1 MLIKES
7 RTYKLA
13 KAALLAVLIALT
25 PVTGDLKAQARPL
38 PTAQKP
44 QEDPLSLLYKDAIK
58 NLEEKK
64 YREALALFEDLD
76 AKAVDVEPKLKAV
89 VSFQKSLCHFFIKD
103 WPRAETELTAF
114 LDKFPKGTEDFL
126 SDTDN
131 RRGTAELLLIEAYS
145 KQGKWELALARLEKI
160 RTNSL
165 ARPEERVSAFTLS
178 AQIIVDRAKSS
189 PEDVKKA
196 AYAQALTLLK
206 QATADGINTPERREA
221 AYKLVDMY
229 TKLGL
234 TKEATQLKNEID
246 AKSSGSPVEVVR
258 SNFQRLEI
266 GDARFSAAETA
277 ADENFRAD
285 FYRQALT
292 NYQGTLRRANLSSSF
307 GRAIEAKQTEVD
319 TLTKNFPKPNPEQ
332 AANLEKTKQEVAQFK
347 KIQEEFNANKDY
359 DAFISYRIGL
369 CLLELKRPWEAH
381 IAFLDIFENS
391 PGFSRI
397 SGAYYYHILALRR
410 IGRDNEAQA
419 KCKEFISKFP
429 KDEQVSAI
437 ALILGDI
444 SQEREEFPEAI
455 AHYKW
460 VQANVKT
467 LTPEVIEEIDFR
479 IAACLFSQV
488 DWAPAQ
494 KAFEEFLKKH
504 ERSPV
509 RQQVLYMNALC
520 SFFQGKY
527 KETKVDFDKYEQ
539 EYPKGQ
545 FIPDVRYRQ
554 AIVKF
559 GTSPRDIPGTIK
571 ICEDWLKDYA
581 KDNTDEVMS
590 QVPEVYTLIGD
601 ANIALADEI
610 DKKVKDADTDV
621 RINAKN
627 PDKAKFVEIKTKLEK
642 EKEAVTNKA
651 IDAYE
656 AAAKN
661 ARTNPQALEFVLGEL
676 RKLLPG
682 RGEHKRMR
690 DLFREIFDWNHNDPK
705 AMTYLYEVI
714 RSTERMGDMP
724 EFAAES
730 EKVRKNFSAQLA
742 DARKVVDTLERKP
755 GITQPEIDVA
765 KASVRKLSAELEAE
779 LAKVEVKRQTSIAD
793 QKKRALKILSDAV
806 SESINDRTQE
816 GTEKLIVFLA
826 EKIARKVKRVKPGA
840 KPEPGAYTS
849 EDAEKELVKL
859 LRLEDHRNSLVAQ
872 ARGFFALGQLAVFTR
887 EPEKTAANYAKIAA
901 NYKAEELNPTILGL
915 VGDSLLAK
923 GDNKKAADYFG
934 YILEHSRS
942 SEYADYGFAGLA
954 EIAFANKKYAE
965 ALSLCNEAID
975 NNILM
980 SKELDLRFTRARALT
995 ELLKLEEAFQAF
1007 DEIIRTK
1014 EWRGEKTAASLYMLG
1029 LIHERN
1035 AIQMAQG
1042 KPSLIKKPKDA
1053 TDLANVP
1060 KELTGTSP
1068 TSGAAP
1074 LTVIFASSGA
1084 TPEKKG
1090 KVTYLW
1096 DFGDK
1101 LPTSTEPTPTHTY
1114 ATAGEFTATLT
1125 VKLDNNVESKS
1136 TVTINALVN
1145 NEPENAKDGYARSI
1159 AYYRRCHM
1167 TWKKYEVWAAK
1178 AYFSNAK
1185 ILATELGQKDA
1196 AKVLLKEMLEKD
1208 RIKDTREAQE
1218 AKSFL
1223 LGL

>member
-1 MLIKES
+1 MLTKES

-25 PVTGDLKAQARPL
+25 PVTGDLRAQTKKPL
-38 PTAQKP
+38 PAAEKK
-44 QEDPLSLLYKDAIK
+44 EDPLSILYKDAVRTF
-58 NLEEKK
+58 EEKK
-64 YREALALFEDLD
+64 YREALALFEELD
-76 AKAVDVEPKLKAV
+76 TKAVDVEPKLKAV

-103 WPRAETELTAF
+103 WPRAEAELSSF
-114 LDKFPKGTEDFL
+114 LDKYPKGTEDFL
-126 SDTDN
+126 SDSDN
-131 RRGTAELLLIEAYS
+131 RRGTAELLLIEAFS

-160 RTNSL
+160 RTNTL
-165 ARPEERVSAFTLS
+165 ARPEERVNAFTLS
-178 AQIIVDRAKSS
+178 AQIVVDRAKNS

-196 AYAQALTLLK
+196 AFAQGIALLK
-206 QATADGINTPERREA
+206 QATADGIGTPERREA
-221 AYKLVDMY
+221 AYKLVELY

-246 AKSSGSPVEVVR
+246 AKSNGSPVEVVR

-266 GDARFSAAETA
+266 GDARFGAAESA

-307 GRAIEAKQTEVD
+307 GRAIEAKQNEVE
-319 TLTKNFPKPNPEQ
+319 TLTKTYPKPNPEQ
-332 AANLEKTKQEVAQFK
+332 AANIEKTKQEVAQFK
-347 KIQEEFNANKDY
+347 KIQDEFNANKDY

-381 IAFLDIFENS
+381 VAFLDIFENS

-397 SGAYYYHILALRR
+397 SGAYYYHIVALRR
-410 IGRDNEAQA
+410 IGRNNEAQA

-429 KDEQVSAI
+429 KDDQVSSI

-444 SQEREEFPEAI
+444 SQEREEYPEAI
-455 AHYKW
+455 EHYKW
-460 VQANVKT
+460 VKANVKT
-467 LTPEVIEEIDFR
+467 LTPEVEEEIDFR

-509 RQQVLYMNALC
+509 RQQVLYMSALC

-527 KETKVDFDKYEQ
+527 KETKADFDKYEQ

-571 ICEDWLKDYA
+571 LCEDWLKDYT
-581 KDNTDEVMS
+581 KNNTDEVIAQM
-590 QVPEVYTLIGD
+590 PEVYTLIGD
-601 ANIALADEI
+601 ANIALADEL
-610 DKKVKDADTDV
+610 DKKVKAADIDV
-621 RINAKN
+621 RLNAKT
-627 PDKAKFVEIKTKLEK
+627 PDRAKFVDIKTKFEK

-656 AAAKN
+656 AAAKS

-690 DLFREIFDWNHNDPK
+690 DLFKEIFDWNHNDPK

-724 EFAAES
+724 EFAAEA

-742 DARKVVDTLERKP
+742 AARKKVDELERRDKV
-755 GITQPEIDVA
+755 TKEEVDAA
-765 KASVRKLSAELEAE
+765 KAGVKKLSAELEAE
-779 LAKVEVKRQTSIAD
+779 LAKVEAKRQVSIAD

-826 EKIARKVKRVKPGA
+826 EKLSRKIKRVKPGT

-849 EDAEKELVKL
+849 AEAEKELVKL
-859 LRLEDHRNSLVAQ
+859 LRLEEHRDSLVAQ
-872 ARGFFALGQLAVFTR
+872 ARGFFALGQLAVYTR
-887 EPEKTAANYAKIAA
+887 EPEKTAANFAKIAA
-901 NYKAEELNPTILGL
+901 NYKAEELNPTILAM

-923 GDNKKAADYFG
+923 GDHKKAADYFG

-954 EIAFANKKYAE
+954 EIAFANKKYAD

-980 SKELDLRFTRARALT
+980 SKELDLRFTRARSLA
-995 ELLKLEEAFQAF
+995 ELSKFADAKKEFEEIAK
-1007 DEIIRTK
+1007 TK
-1014 EWRGEKTAASLYMLG
+1014 EWRGEKTAASLYWLG
-1029 LIHERN
+1029 LMAER
-1035 AIQMAQG
+1035 Q
-1042 KPSLIKKPKDA
+1042 A
-1053 TDLANVP
+1053 TD
-1060 KELTGTSP
+1060 
-1068 TSGAAP
+1068 
-1074 LTVIFASSGA
+1074 
-1084 TPEKKG
+1084 EKG
-1090 KVTYLW
+1090 Y
-1096 DFGDK
+1096 
-1101 LPTSTEPTPTHTY
+1101 
-1114 ATAGEFTATLT
+1114 
-1125 VKLDNNVESKS
+1125 
-1136 TVTINALVN
+1136 
-1145 NEPENAKDGYARSI
+1145 NEAI
-1159 AYYRRCHM
+1159 AYYRRCYM

-1178 AYFSNAK
+1178 SYFASAK
-1185 ILATELGQKDA
+1185 LFATKLNQKDA
-1196 AKVLLKEMLEKD
+1196 AKTLLKEMLEKD
-1208 RIKDTREAQE
+1208 RIKDTREAEE
-1218 AKSFL
+1218 AKAFL

>member
-1 MLIKES
+1 MLTKES

-25 PVTGDLKAQARPL
+25 PVTGELYAQTKKPL
-38 PTAQKP
+38 PTAEKK
-44 QEDPLSLLYKDAIK
+44 EDPLSVLYKEAVK
-58 NLEEKK
+58 TFEEKK
-64 YREALALFEDLD
+64 YKEALVIFEDLD

-103 WPRAETELTAF
+103 WPRAEAELTSF
-114 LDKFPKGTEDFL
+114 LEKYPKGTEDFL
-126 SDTDN
+126 SDSDN
-131 RRGTAELLLIEAYS
+131 RRGTAELLLIEAFS
-145 KQGKWELALARLEKI
+145 KQGKWDLALARLEKI
-160 RTNSL
+160 RTNAL
-165 ARPEERVSAFTLS
+165 TRLEERVNAYTLS
-178 AQIIVDRAKSS
+178 AQIIVERSKNGQ
-189 PEDVKKA
+189 EDAKKA
-196 AYAQALTLLK
+196 AYAQAISLLK
-206 QATADGINTPERREA
+206 QATADGIGTPERREA
-221 AYKLVDMY
+221 AYKLVEMY

-246 AKSSGSPVEVVR
+246 AKSNGSPVEVVR

-266 GDARFSAAETA
+266 GDARFGAAESA

-319 TLTKNFPKPNPEQ
+319 TLTKNFAKPSPEQ
-332 AANLEKTKQEVAQFK
+332 AANIEKTKQEVAQFK

-381 IAFLDIFENS
+381 VAFLDIFENS

-410 IGRDNEAQA
+410 IGRNNEAQA

-429 KDEQVSAI
+429 KDDQVSSI

-444 SQEREEFPEAI
+444 SQEREEYPEAI
-455 AHYKW
+455 EHYKW
-460 VQANVKT
+460 VKANVKN
-467 LTPEVIEEIDFR
+467 LTPEVEEEIDFR

-509 RQQVLYMNALC
+509 RQQVLYMSALC

-527 KETKVDFDKYEQ
+527 KETKADFDKYEQ

-559 GTSPRDIPGTIK
+559 GTAPRDVAGTIK
-571 ICEDWLKDYA
+571 LCEDWLKDYS
-581 KDNTDEVMS
+581 KTNTDEVIAQM
-590 QVPEVYTLIGD
+590 PEVYTLIGD
-601 ANIALADEI
+601 ANIALADEV
-610 DKKVKDADTDV
+610 DKKVKAADLEV
-621 RINAKN
+621 RANAKST
-627 PDKAKFVEIKTKLEK
+627 DKAKYVDIRTKLEK
-642 EKEAVTNKA
+642 EKEAITNKA

-656 AAAKN
+656 AAAKS

-690 DLFREIFDWNHNDPK
+690 DLFKEIFDWNHNDPK

-730 EKVRKNFSAQLA
+730 EKVRKDFSAQLA
-742 DARKVVDTLERKP
+742 AARKKVDEIERRDKVVKEEVDA
-755 GITQPEIDVA
+755 A
-765 KASVRKLSAELEAE
+765 KAAVKKLSADLEAE
-779 LAKVEVKRQTSIAD
+779 LAKVDAKRQASIAD

-826 EKIARKVKRVKPGA
+826 EKLARKIKRVKPGT

-849 EDAEKELVKL
+849 SEAEKELVKL
-859 LRLEDHRNSLVAQ
+859 LRLEEHRESLVAQ

-887 EPEKTAANYAKIAA
+887 EPEKTAANFGKIAA
-901 NYKAEELNPTILGL
+901 NYKAEELNPTILAM
-915 VGDSLLAK
+915 VGDSLLSK
-923 GDNKKAADYFG
+923 GDHKKAADYFG

-954 EIAFANKKYAE
+954 EIAFSDKKYAD

-980 SKELDLRFTRARALT
+980 SKELDLRFTRARALA
-995 ELLKLEEAFQAF
+995 ELAKYADAKKEFEEIAK
-1007 DEIIRTK
+1007 TK
-1014 EWRGEKTAASLYMLG
+1014 EWRGEKTAASLYWLG
-1029 LIHERN
+1029 LMAER
-1035 AIQMAQG
+1035 Q
-1042 KPSLIKKPKDA
+1042 A
-1053 TDLANVP
+1053 TDD
-1060 KELTGTSP
+1060 
-1068 TSGAAP
+1068 
-1074 LTVIFASSGA
+1074 
-1084 TPEKKG
+1084 KG
-1090 KVTYLW
+1090 Y
-1096 DFGDK
+1096 
-1101 LPTSTEPTPTHTY
+1101 
-1114 ATAGEFTATLT
+1114 
-1125 VKLDNNVESKS
+1125 
-1136 TVTINALVN
+1136 
-1145 NEPENAKDGYARSI
+1145 NEAI
-1159 AYYRRCHM
+1159 AYYRRCYM
-1167 TWKKYEVWAAK
+1167 TWKKYEVWAARS
-1178 AYFSNAK
+1178 YFASAK
-1185 ILATELGQKDA
+1185 LFANKLNQKDA
-1196 AKVLLKEMLEKD
+1196 AKVLLKEMLEKE

-1218 AKSFL
+1218 AKAFL

>member
-1 MLIKES
+1 MLTKES

-25 PVTGDLKAQARPL
+25 PVTGDLRAQTKKPL
-38 PTAQKP
+38 PAAEKK
-44 QEDPLSLLYKDAIK
+44 EDPLSILYKDAVK
-58 NLEEKK
+58 TFEEKK
-64 YREALALFEDLD
+64 YREALALFEELD
-76 AKAVDVEPKLKAV
+76 TKAVDVEPKLKAV

-103 WPRAETELTAF
+103 WPRAEAELTSF
-114 LDKFPKGTEDFL
+114 LEKYPKGTEDFL
-126 SDTDN
+126 SDSDN
-131 RRGTAELLLIEAYS
+131 RRGTAELLLIEAFS

-160 RTNSL
+160 RTNTL
-165 ARPEERVSAFTLS
+165 ARPEERVNAFTLS
-178 AQIIVDRAKSS
+178 AQIVVDRAKNGQ
-189 PEDVKKA
+189 EDAKKA
-196 AYAQALTLLK
+196 AYAQAIALLK
-206 QATADGINTPERREA
+206 QATADGISTPERREA
-221 AYKLVDMY
+221 AYKLVEMY

-246 AKSSGSPVEVVR
+246 AKSNGSPVEVVR

-266 GDARFSAAETA
+266 GDARFAAAESA

-307 GRAIEAKQTEVD
+307 GRAIEAKQNEVE
-319 TLTKNFPKPNPEQ
+319 TLTKTYPKPNPEQ
-332 AANLEKTKQEVAQFK
+332 AANIEKAKQEVAQFK
-347 KIQEEFNANKDY
+347 KIQDEFNANKDY

-381 IAFLDIFENS
+381 VAFLDIFENS

-410 IGRDNEAQA
+410 IGRNNEAQA

-429 KDEQVSAI
+429 KDDQVSAI

-444 SQEREEFPEAI
+444 SQEREEYPEAI
-455 AHYKW
+455 EHYKW
-460 VQANVKT
+460 VKANVKT
-467 LTPEVIEEIDFR
+467 LTPEVEEEIDFR

-509 RQQVLYMNALC
+509 RQQVLYMSALC

-527 KETKVDFDKYEQ
+527 KETKADFDRYEQ

-559 GTSPRDIPGTIK
+559 GTAPRDIAGTIK
-571 ICEDWLKDYA
+571 LCEDWLKDYS
-581 KDNTDEVMS
+581 KNNTDEVIAQM
-590 QVPEVYTLIGD
+590 PEVYTLIGD

-610 DKKVKDADTDV
+610 DKKVKAADLDV
-621 RINAKN
+621 RANAKSA
-627 PDKAKFVEIKTKLEK
+627 DKAKYVDIRTKLEK

-656 AAAKN
+656 AAAKS

-690 DLFREIFDWNHNDPK
+690 DLFKEIFDWNHNDPK

-730 EKVRKNFSAQLA
+730 EKIRKHFSARLA
-742 DARKVVDTLERKP
+742 AARKLVDETERRDKV
-755 GITQPEIDVA
+755 TKEEIDAA
-765 KASVRKLSAELEAE
+765 KAGVKKLSAELEAE
-779 LAKVEVKRQTSIAD
+779 LAKVEAKRQASIAD

-826 EKIARKVKRVKPGA
+826 EKLARKIKRVKPGA

-849 EDAEKELVKL
+849 AEAEKELVKL
-859 LRLEDHRNSLVAQ
+859 LRLEEHRDSLVAQ

-887 EPEKTAANYAKIAA
+887 EPEKTAANFAKIAA
-901 NYKAEELNPTILGL
+901 NYKAEELNPTILAM

-923 GDNKKAADYFG
+923 GDQKKAADYFG

-942 SEYADYGFAGLA
+942 SEYADYGFAGMA
-954 EIAFANKKYAE
+954 EIAFANKKFAD

-980 SKELDLRFTRARALT
+980 SKELDLRFTRARALA
-995 ELLKLEEAFQAF
+995 ELAKYADAKKEFEEIAK
-1007 DEIIRTK
+1007 TK
-1014 EWRGEKTAASLYMLG
+1014 EWRGEKTAASLYWLG
-1029 LIHERN
+1029 LMAER
-1035 AIQMAQG
+1035 Q
-1042 KPSLIKKPKDA
+1042 A
-1053 TDLANVP
+1053 TDD
-1060 KELTGTSP
+1060 
-1068 TSGAAP
+1068 
-1074 LTVIFASSGA
+1074 
-1084 TPEKKG
+1084 KG
-1090 KVTYLW
+1090 Y
-1096 DFGDK
+1096 
-1101 LPTSTEPTPTHTY
+1101 
-1114 ATAGEFTATLT
+1114 
-1125 VKLDNNVESKS
+1125 
-1136 TVTINALVN
+1136 
-1145 NEPENAKDGYARSI
+1145 NEAI
-1159 AYYRRCHM
+1159 AYYRRCYM
-1167 TWKKYEVWAAK
+1167 TWKKYEVWAARS
-1178 AYFSNAK
+1178 YFASAK
-1185 ILATELGQKDA
+1185 LFANKLNQKEA
-1196 AKVLLKEMLEKD
+1196 AKALLKEMGEKE

-1218 AKSFL
+1218 AKAFL

>member
-1 MLIKES
+1 
-7 RTYKLA
+7 LA

-103 WPRAETELTAF
+103 WPRAEAELAAF

-131 RRGTAELLLIEAYS
+131 RRGTAELLLIEAFS

-160 RTNSL
+160 RINAL
-165 ARPEERVSAFTLS
+165 ARPEERVNAFTLS

-189 PEDVKKA
+189 PDDVKRA

-234 TKEATQLKNEID
+234 AKEASQLKNEID
-246 AKSSGSPVEVVR
+246 AKSNGSPVEVVR

-307 GRAIEAKQTEVD
+307 GRAIEAKQNEVD
-319 TLTKNFPKPNPEQ
+319 TLTKNFPKPSPEQ
-332 AANLEKTKQEVAQFK
+332 AANLEKTKQEVTQFK

-381 IAFLDIFENS
+381 VAFLDIFENS

-429 KDEQVSAI
+429 KDEQVSSI

-571 ICEDWLKDYA
+571 ICEDWIKDYA
-581 KDNTDEVMS
+581 KDNTDEVIAQM
-590 QVPEVYTLIGD
+590 PEVYTLIGD

-610 DKKVKDADTDV
+610 DKKVKAADIDV
-621 RINAKN
+621 RINAKT
-627 PDKAKFVEIKTKLEK
+627 PDKAKFVEIKTKFEK

-690 DLFREIFDWNHNDPK
+690 DLFKEIFDWNHNDPK

-730 EKVRKNFSAQLA
+730 EKVRKNFSTQLA
-742 DARKVVDTLERKP
+742 DARKAVDTLERKQ
-755 GITQPEIDVA
+755 GVTQPEIDVA
-765 KASVRKLSAELEAE
+765 KASVRKLSTELEAE
-779 LAKVEVKRQTSIAD
+779 LAKVEAKRQVSIAE

-859 LRLEDHRNSLVAQ
+859 LRLDDYRDSLVAQ

-923 GDNKKAADYFG
+923 GDPKKAADYFS

-980 SKELDLRFTRARALT
+980 SKELDLRFTRARALA
-995 ELLKLEEAFQAF
+995 ELAKYKEAKDEFEEIAK
-1007 DEIIRTK
+1007 TK
-1014 EWRGEKTAASLYMLG
+1014 EWRGEKTAASLYWLG
-1029 LIHERN
+1029 LMAER
-1035 AIQMAQG
+1035 Q
-1042 KPSLIKKPKDA
+1042 A
-1053 TDLANVP
+1053 TNDM
-1060 KELTGTSP
+1060 G
-1068 TSGAAP
+1068 
-1074 LTVIFASSGA
+1074 
-1084 TPEKKG
+1084 
-1090 KVTYLW
+1090 Y
-1096 DFGDK
+1096 
-1101 LPTSTEPTPTHTY
+1101 
-1114 ATAGEFTATLT
+1114 
-1125 VKLDNNVESKS
+1125 
-1136 TVTINALVN
+1136 
-1145 NEPENAKDGYARSI
+1145 NEAI

-1178 AYFSNAK
+1178 SYFASAK
-1185 ILATELGQKDA
+1185 LFATKLNQKDA

>member
-25 PVTGDLKAQARPL
+25 PVSGDLKAQTRPL

-131 RRGTAELLLIEAYS
+131 RRGTAELLLIEAFS

-178 AQIIVDRAKSS
+178 AQILVDRAKSS
-189 PEDVKKA
+189 PEDVTRA
-196 AYAQALTLLK
+196 AFAQAITLLK
-206 QATADGINTPERREA
+206 QATAGGINTPESREA

-246 AKSSGSPVEVVR
+246 AKSTGTPVEVVR

-277 ADENFRAD
+277 ADENFRGD

-307 GRAIEAKQTEVD
+307 GRAIEAKQAEVD
-319 TLTKNFPKPNPEQ
+319 TMTKNFPKPNPEQ
-332 AANLEKTKQEVAQFK
+332 AANLEKTKLEVVQFK

-369 CLLELKRPWEAH
+369 CLLELNRPWEAH
-381 IAFLDIFENS
+381 VAFLDIFENS

-410 IGRDNEAQA
+410 IGRNNEAQA
-419 KCKEFISKFP
+419 KCKEFIAKFP
-429 KDEQVSAI
+429 KDDQVSPI

-460 VQANVKT
+460 VLGNVKT
-467 LTPEVIEEIDFR
+467 LPPEVIEEIDFR

-527 KETKVDFDKYEQ
+527 KETKADFDKYEQ

-571 ICEDWLKDYA
+571 LCEDWIKDYA
-581 KDNTDEVMS
+581 KTNTDEVIS
-590 QVPEVYTLIGD
+590 QMPEVYTLIGD

-610 DKKVKDADTDV
+610 DKKVKAADLDV
-621 RINAKN
+621 RVNAKT
-627 PDKAKFVEIKTKLEK
+627 PDKAKFVEIKTKFEK

-656 AAAKN
+656 AAAKS

-690 DLFREIFDWNHNDPK
+690 DLFKEIFDWNHNDPK

-730 EKVRKNFSAQLA
+730 EKIRKKFSAQLA
-742 DARKVVDTLERKP
+742 DARKAVDTLERKQ
-755 GITQPEIDVA
+755 GVTQPEIDVA
-765 KASVRKLSAELEAE
+765 KTAVRKLSTELEAE
-779 LAKVEVKRQTSIAD
+779 LAKVEAKRQTSIAD

-826 EKIARKVKRVKPGA
+826 EKLARKVKRVKPGA

-849 EDAEKELVKL
+849 ADAEKEMVKL

-872 ARGFFALGQLAVFTR
+872 ARGFFALGELAIFTR
-887 EPEKTAANYAKIAA
+887 EPEKTAANFAKIAA

-915 VGDSLLAK
+915 VGDSLLSK

-980 SKELDLRFTRARALT
+980 SKELDLRFTRARALA
-995 ELLKLEEAFQAF
+995 ELAKYKEAKEEFE
-1007 DEIIRTK
+1007 EIAKTK
-1014 EWRGEKTAASLYMLG
+1014 EWRGEKTAASLYWLG
-1029 LIHERN
+1029 LMAER
-1035 AIQMAQG
+1035 Q
-1042 KPSLIKKPKDA
+1042 A
-1053 TDLANVP
+1053 TD
-1060 KELTGTSP
+1060 
-1068 TSGAAP
+1068 
-1074 LTVIFASSGA
+1074 
-1084 TPEKKG
+1084 EKG
-1090 KVTYLW
+1090 Y
-1096 DFGDK
+1096 
-1101 LPTSTEPTPTHTY
+1101 
-1114 ATAGEFTATLT
+1114 
-1125 VKLDNNVESKS
+1125 
-1136 TVTINALVN
+1136 
-1145 NEPENAKDGYARSI
+1145 NEAI
-1159 AYYRRCHM
+1159 AYYRRCFM

-1178 AYFSNAK
+1178 SYFASAK
-1185 ILATELGQKDA
+1185 LFATKLNQKDA

-1208 RIKDTREAQE
+1208 RIKDTREAEE
-1218 AKSFL
+1218 AKAFL

>member
-1 MLIKES
+1 MLIQES

-13 KAALLAVLIALT
+13 KAALLAVLIAVTPLT
-25 PVTGDLKAQARPL
+25 GVLQAQTRPL
-38 PTAQKP
+38 PGAQK
-44 QEDPLSLLYKDAIK
+44 QEEDPLSVLYKAAIK
-58 NLEEKK
+58 SFEEKK
-64 YREALALFEDLD
+64 YREALAQFEELEG
-76 AKAVDVEPKLKAV
+76 KAVDVELKLKAV
-89 VSFQKSLCHFFIKD
+89 LSFQKALCYFFIKD
-103 WPRAETELTAF
+103 WPRAQTELTGF
-114 LDKFPKGTEDFL
+114 LDKYPKGTEDFL
-126 SDTDN
+126 SESDN
-131 RRGTAELLLIEAYS
+131 RRGMAELLLIESLS
-145 KQGKWELALARLEKI
+145 KQGKWDLALTRLEKI
-160 RTNSL
+160 RTNTL
-165 ARPEERVSAFTLS
+165 ARPEERVNAFALS
-178 AQIIVDRAKSS
+178 AQILVDRAKSG
-189 PEDVKKA
+189 PDDAKRA
-196 AYAQALTLLK
+196 AYAQAITLLK

-221 AYKLVDMY
+221 AYKLVEMY

-266 GDARFSAAETA
+266 GDARFSAAESA
-277 ADENFRAD
+277 ADEAFRAD
-285 FYRQALT
+285 FYRQALA
-292 NYQGTLRRANLSSSF
+292 NYQGTLRRANLSTSF
-307 GRAIEAKQTEVD
+307 GRAIEAKQAEVD
-319 TLTKNFPKPNPEQ
+319 AMTKNFPKPNPEQ
-332 AANLEKTKQEVAQFK
+332 AANLERTKQEVAQFK

-381 IAFLDIFENS
+381 VAFLDIFENS

-410 IGRDNEAQA
+410 IGRNDEAQA
-419 KCKEFISKFP
+419 KCKEFTSKFP
-429 KDEQVSAI
+429 KDDQVSSI

-460 VQANVKT
+460 VLANVKT
-467 LTPEVIEEIDFR
+467 LTPEVAEEIDFR

-527 KETKVDFDKYEQ
+527 KETKADFDKYEQ

-559 GTSPRDIPGTIK
+559 GTTPRDIPGTIK
-571 ICEDWLKDYA
+571 LCEDWLKDYA
-581 KDNTDEVMS
+581 KNNTDEVIAQM
-590 QVPEVYTLIGD
+590 PEVYTLIGD
-601 ANIALADEI
+601 ANIALADEL
-610 DKKVKDADTDV
+610 DKKVKAADIDV
-621 RINAKN
+621 RLNAKT
-627 PDKAKFVEIKTKLEK
+627 PEKAKFVEIKTKLEK

-656 AAAKN
+656 AAAKS

-690 DLFREIFDWNHNDPK
+690 DLFKEIFDWNHNDPK

-730 EKVRKNFSAQLA
+730 EKVRKKFSAQLA
-742 DARKVVDTLERKP
+742 DARKAVDTVERKP
-755 GITQPEIDVA
+755 GVTRPEIDAA
-765 KASVRKLSAELEAE
+765 KEAVRKLSAELEAE
-779 LAKVEVKRQTSIAD
+779 LAKVEAKRQVSIAD

-826 EKIARKVKRVKPGA
+826 EKLARKIKRVKPGA

-849 EDAEKELVKL
+849 ADAEKEMVKL
-859 LRLEDHRNSLVAQ
+859 LRLDDHRDSLVAQ
-872 ARGFFALGQLAVFTR
+872 ARGFFALGELAIFTR
-887 EPEKTAANYAKIAA
+887 EPEKTAANFAKIAA

-923 GDNKKAADYFG
+923 GDHKKAADYFG

-980 SKELDLRFTRARALT
+980 SKELDLRFTRARALA
-995 ELLKLEEAFQAF
+995 ELAKYKEAKDEFEEIAK
-1007 DEIIRTK
+1007 TK
-1014 EWRGEKTAASLYMLG
+1014 EWRGEKTAASLYWLG
-1029 LIHERN
+1029 LMAER
-1035 AIQMAQG
+1035 Q
-1042 KPSLIKKPKDA
+1042 A
-1053 TDLANVP
+1053 TD
-1060 KELTGTSP
+1060 
-1068 TSGAAP
+1068 
-1074 LTVIFASSGA
+1074 
-1084 TPEKKG
+1084 EKG
-1090 KVTYLW
+1090 Y
-1096 DFGDK
+1096 
-1101 LPTSTEPTPTHTY
+1101 
-1114 ATAGEFTATLT
+1114 
-1125 VKLDNNVESKS
+1125 
-1136 TVTINALVN
+1136 
-1145 NEPENAKDGYARSI
+1145 NEAI
-1159 AYYRRCHM
+1159 AYYRRCYM

-1178 AYFSNAK
+1178 SYFASAK
-1185 ILATELGQKDA
+1185 LFANKLNQKDA
-1196 AKVLLKEMLEKD
+1196 AKLLLKEMLEKD

-1218 AKSFL
+1218 AKAFL

>member
-103 WPRAETELTAF
+103 WPRAEAELAAF

-131 RRGTAELLLIEAYS
+131 RRGTAELLLIEAFS

-160 RTNSL
+160 RINPL
-165 ARPEERVSAFTLS
+165 ARPEERVNAFTLS

-189 PEDVKKA
+189 PDDVKRA

-234 TKEATQLKNEID
+234 AKEASQLKNEID
-246 AKSSGSPVEVVR
+246 AKSNGSPVEVVR

-307 GRAIEAKQTEVD
+307 GRAIEAKQNEVD
-319 TLTKNFPKPNPEQ
+319 TLTKNFPKPSPEQ
-332 AANLEKTKQEVAQFK
+332 AANLEKTKQEVTQFK

-381 IAFLDIFENS
+381 VAFLDIFENS

-429 KDEQVSAI
+429 KDEQVSSI

-571 ICEDWLKDYA
+571 ICEDWIKDYA
-581 KDNTDEVMS
+581 KDNTDEVIAQM
-590 QVPEVYTLIGD
+590 PEVYTLIGD

-610 DKKVKDADTDV
+610 DKKVKAADIDV
-621 RINAKN
+621 RINAKT
-627 PDKAKFVEIKTKLEK
+627 PDKAKFVEIKTKFEK

-690 DLFREIFDWNHNDPK
+690 DLFKEIFDWNHNDPK

-730 EKVRKNFSAQLA
+730 EKVRKNFSTQLA
-742 DARKVVDTLERKP
+742 DARKAVDTLERKQ
-755 GITQPEIDVA
+755 GVTQPEIDVA
-765 KASVRKLSAELEAE
+765 KASVRKLSTELEAE
-779 LAKVEVKRQTSIAD
+779 LAKVEAKRQVSIAE

-849 EDAEKELVKL
+849 EDAEKEMVKL

-887 EPEKTAANYAKIAA
+887 EPEKTAANFAKIAA

-923 GDNKKAADYFG
+923 GDPKKAADYFS

-954 EIAFANKKYAE
+954 DIAFANKKYAE

-980 SKELDLRFTRARALT
+980 SKELDLRFTRARALA
-995 ELLKLEEAFQAF
+995 ELAKYKEAKDEFEEIAK
-1007 DEIIRTK
+1007 TK
-1014 EWRGEKTAASLYMLG
+1014 EWRGEKTAASLYWLG
-1029 LIHERN
+1029 LMAER
-1035 AIQMAQG
+1035 Q
-1042 KPSLIKKPKDA
+1042 A
-1053 TDLANVP
+1053 TD
-1060 KELTGTSP
+1060 
-1068 TSGAAP
+1068 
-1074 LTVIFASSGA
+1074 
-1084 TPEKKG
+1084 EKG
-1090 KVTYLW
+1090 Y
-1096 DFGDK
+1096 
-1101 LPTSTEPTPTHTY
+1101 
-1114 ATAGEFTATLT
+1114 
-1125 VKLDNNVESKS
+1125 
-1136 TVTINALVN
+1136 
-1145 NEPENAKDGYARSI
+1145 NEAI
-1159 AYYRRCHM
+1159 AYYRRCFM

-1178 AYFSNAK
+1178 SYFASAK
-1185 ILATELGQKDA
+1185 LFATKLNQKDA

>member
-13 KAALLAVLIALT
+13 KAALLAVLLAVT
-25 PVTGDLKAQARPL
+25 PVTGHLKAQTRPL
-38 PTAQKP
+38 PGAQK
-44 QEDPLSLLYKDAIK
+44 QEEDPLSVLYKSAVK
-58 NLEEKK
+58 SFEEKNYK
-64 YREALALFEDLD
+64 EALSQFEELD
-76 AKAVDVEPKLKAV
+76 TKAVDVELKLKAV

-103 WPRAETELTAF
+103 WPRAQAELTAF

-126 SDTDN
+126 SDSDN
-131 RRGTAELLLIEAYS
+131 RRGTAELLLIESLS

-160 RTNSL
+160 RTNTL
-165 ARPEERVSAFTLS
+165 ARPEERVNAFTLS
-178 AQIIVDRAKSS
+178 AQIIVDRAKSG
-189 PEDVKKA
+189 PDEAKKA
-196 AYAQALTLLK
+196 AYSQAITLLK
-206 QATADGINTPERREA
+206 QATADGISTPERREA
-221 AYKLVDMY
+221 AYKLVEMY

-234 TKEATQLKNEID
+234 AKEASQLKNEVD
-246 AKSSGSPVEVVR
+246 AKSSGSPVETVR

-266 GDARFSAAETA
+266 GDARFSAAESAT
-277 ADENFRAD
+277 DESFRAD

-292 NYQGTLRRANLSSSF
+292 NYQGTLRRASLGSSF
-307 GRAIEAKQTEVD
+307 GRAIETKQAEVESM
-319 TLTKNFPKPNPEQ
+319 TKNFPKPNPEQ
-332 AANLEKTKQEVAQFK
+332 AANIEKTKQEVVQFK

-381 IAFLDIFENS
+381 VAFLDIFENS

-410 IGRDNEAQA
+410 ISRDNEAQA
-419 KCKEFISKFP
+419 KCKEFIAKFP
-429 KDEQVSAI
+429 NDEQVSAI

-460 VQANVKT
+460 VKANVKT
-467 LTPEVIEEIDFR
+467 LTPEVEEEIDFR

-504 ERSPV
+504 ARSPV

-527 KETKVDFDKYEQ
+527 KETKIDFDKYQE

-559 GTSPRDIPGTIK
+559 GINPPDIAGTIK
-571 ICEDWLKDYA
+571 LCEDWIKDYA
-581 KDNTDEVMS
+581 KDNTDEVIA
-590 QVPEVYTLIGD
+590 QTPEVYTLIGD
-601 ANIALADEI
+601 ANIRLADEI
-610 DKKVKDADTDV
+610 DKKVKAADLDV
-621 RINAKN
+621 RLNART
-627 PDKAKFVEIKTKLEK
+627 PDKAKFVEIKAKLEK

-690 DLFREIFDWNHNDPK
+690 DLFKEIFDWNHNDPK

-742 DARKVVDTLERKP
+742 DARKAVDTLERKQ
-755 GITQPEIDVA
+755 GVSRPEIDAA
-765 KASVRKLSAELEAE
+765 KESVRKLSAELEAE
-779 LAKVEVKRQTSIAD
+779 LAKVEVKRQVSIAD

-826 EKIARKVKRVKPGA
+826 EKLARKIKRVKPGV
-840 KPEPGAYTS
+840 KPEPGTYTS
-849 EDAEKELVKL
+849 ADAEKELVKL
-859 LRLEDHRNSLVAQ
+859 LRLEEHRNSLVAQ

-887 EPEKTAANYAKIAA
+887 EPEKTAANFAKIAA

-923 GDNKKAADYFG
+923 GDHKKSTEYFA

-954 EIAFANKKYAE
+954 EIAYANKKYAE
-965 ALSLCNEAID
+965 ALSLCDEAIA

-980 SKELDLRFTRARALT
+980 SKELDLRFTRARALA
-995 ELLKLEEAFQAF
+995 ELSKYADAKKEFEEIAK
-1007 DEIIRTK
+1007 TK
-1014 EWRGEKTAASLYMLG
+1014 EWRGEKTAASLYWLG
-1029 LIHERN
+1029 LMAER
-1035 AIQMAQG
+1035 Q
-1042 KPSLIKKPKDA
+1042 A
-1053 TDLANVP
+1053 TD
-1060 KELTGTSP
+1060 
-1068 TSGAAP
+1068 
-1074 LTVIFASSGA
+1074 
-1084 TPEKKG
+1084 EKG
-1090 KVTYLW
+1090 Y
-1096 DFGDK
+1096 
-1101 LPTSTEPTPTHTY
+1101 
-1114 ATAGEFTATLT
+1114 
-1125 VKLDNNVESKS
+1125 
-1136 TVTINALVN
+1136 
-1145 NEPENAKDGYARSI
+1145 NEAI
-1159 AYYRRCHM
+1159 AYYRRCYM

-1178 AYFSNAK
+1178 SYFASAK
-1185 ILATELGQKDA
+1185 LFATKLNQKDA
-1196 AKVLLKEMLEKD
+1196 AKLLLKEMLEKD
-1208 RIKDTREAQE
+1208 RIKDTREAEE
-1218 AKSFL
+1218 AKAFL

>member
-13 KAALLAVLIALT
+13 KAALLAVLLAVT
-25 PVTGDLKAQARPL
+25 PVTGILKAQTRPL
-38 PTAQKP
+38 PSAQ
-44 QEDPLSLLYKDAIK
+44 QQEEDPLSILYKSAVK
-58 NLEEKK
+58 SFEEKNYK
-64 YREALALFEDLD
+64 EALARFEELD
-76 AKAVDVEPKLKAV
+76 TKAVDVELKLKAV

-103 WPRAETELTAF
+103 WPRAEAELAGF

-131 RRGTAELLLIEAYS
+131 RRGTAELLLIEAFS
-145 KQGKWELALARLEKI
+145 KQGKWELALTRLEKI
-160 RTNSL
+160 RTNLL
-165 ARPEERVSAFTLS
+165 ARPEERVNAFALS
-178 AQIIVDRAKSS
+178 AQIIVDRAKTS

-196 AYAQALTLLK
+196 AYAQGITLLK
-206 QATADGINTPERREA
+206 QATADGISTPERREA
-221 AYKLVDMY
+221 AYKLVEMY

-234 TKEATQLKNEID
+234 TKEASQLKNEID
-246 AKSSGSPVEVVR
+246 AKSSGSPVEIVR

-266 GDARFSAAETA
+266 GDARFSAAESA
-277 ADENFRAD
+277 ADESFRGD

-292 NYQGTLRRANLSSSF
+292 NYQGTLRRVNLSSSF
-307 GRAIEAKQTEVD
+307 GRAIETKQLELD

-332 AANLEKTKQEVAQFK
+332 AANIEKTKLEVDQFQ
-347 KIQEEFNANKDY
+347 KIQAEFNANKDY

-381 IAFLDIFENS
+381 VAFLDIFENS

-419 KCKEFISKFP
+419 KCKEFIAKFP
-429 KDEQVSAI
+429 KDDQVSSI

-527 KETKVDFDKYEQ
+527 KETKADFDKYEQ

-571 ICEDWLKDYA
+571 LCEDWLKDYS
-581 KDNTDEVMS
+581 KTNTDEAIA
-590 QVPEVYTLIGD
+590 QTPEVYTLIGD

-610 DKKVKDADTDV
+610 DKKVKAADLDV
-621 RINAKN
+621 RLNAKT
-627 PDKAKFVEIKTKLEK
+627 PDKAKFVEIKAKFEK
-642 EKEAVTNKA
+642 EKEAATNKA

-656 AAAKN
+656 AAAKS

-690 DLFREIFDWNHNDPK
+690 DLFKEIFDWNHNDPK

-724 EFAAES
+724 EFEAES

-742 DARKVVDTLERKP
+742 DARKAVDTLERKP
-755 GITQPEIDVA
+755 GVTRPEIDVA
-765 KASVRKLSAELEAE
+765 KASVRKLSTELEAE
-779 LAKVEVKRQTSIAD
+779 LAKVEAKRQASIAD

-806 SESINDRTQE
+806 SESINDRTQD

-826 EKIARKVKRVKPGA
+826 EKLARKIKRVKPGA

-849 EDAEKELVKL
+849 SDAEKELVKL
-859 LRLEDHRNSLVAQ
+859 LRLDDHRESLVAQ

-887 EPEKTAANYAKIAA
+887 EPEKTAANFAKIAA

-923 GDNKKAADYFG
+923 GDLKKAADYFG
-934 YILEHSRS
+934 YILDHSRS

-954 EIAFANKKYAE
+954 EIAFAEKKYAE

-980 SKELDLRFTRARALT
+980 SKELDLRFTRARALA
-995 ELLKLEEAFQAF
+995 ELAKYADAKKEFEEIAK
-1007 DEIIRTK
+1007 TK
-1014 EWRGEKTAASLYMLG
+1014 EWRGEKTAAALYWLG
-1029 LIHERN
+1029 LMAER
-1035 AIQMAQG
+1035 Q
-1042 KPSLIKKPKDA
+1042 A
-1053 TDLANVP
+1053 TD
-1060 KELTGTSP
+1060 
-1068 TSGAAP
+1068 
-1074 LTVIFASSGA
+1074 
-1084 TPEKKG
+1084 EKG
-1090 KVTYLW
+1090 Y
-1096 DFGDK
+1096 
-1101 LPTSTEPTPTHTY
+1101 
-1114 ATAGEFTATLT
+1114 
-1125 VKLDNNVESKS
+1125 
-1136 TVTINALVN
+1136 
-1145 NEPENAKDGYARSI
+1145 NEAI
-1159 AYYRRCHM
+1159 AYYRRCYM

-1178 AYFSNAK
+1178 SYFASAK
-1185 ILATELGQKDA
+1185 LFATKLNQKDA

-1218 AKSFL
+1218 AKAFL

>member
-1 MLIKES
+1 MLTKET
-7 RTYKLA
+7 RTYQLA

-25 PVTGDLKAQARPL
+25 PVNGDLRAQ
-38 PTAQKP
+38 TKKP
-44 QEDPLSLLYKDAIK
+44 QPAAEKKEDPLSILYKDAVK
-58 NLEEKK
+58 SFEAKK
-64 YREALALFEDLD
+64 YREALAQFEELD
-76 AKAVDVEPKLKAV
+76 TKAVDVELKLKAV
-89 VSFQKSLCHFFIKD
+89 LSFQKSLCHFFIKD
-103 WPRAETELTAF
+103 WPRAEAELTAF
-114 LDKFPKGTEDFL
+114 LDKYPKGTEDFL
-126 SDTDN
+126 SDSDN
-131 RRGTAELLLIEAYS
+131 RRGTAELLLIEAFS

-160 RTNSL
+160 RTNTL
-165 ARPEERVSAFTLS
+165 ARPEERVNAFTLS
-178 AQIIVDRAKSS
+178 AQIIVDRAKNSQ
-189 PEDVKKA
+189 EDVKKA
-196 AYAQALTLLK
+196 AYAQAIALLK
-206 QATADGINTPERREA
+206 QATADGISTPERREA
-221 AYKLVDMY
+221 AYKLVEMY

-234 TKEATQLKNEID
+234 AKEATQLKNEID
-246 AKSSGSPVEVVR
+246 AKSNGTPVEVVR

-266 GDARFSAAETA
+266 GDARFGAAESA
-277 ADENFRAD
+277 ADEAFRAN
-285 FYRQALT
+285 FYREALT

-307 GRAIEAKQTEVD
+307 GRAIEAKQNEVE

-332 AANLEKTKQEVAQFK
+332 AANIEKAKQEVAQFK

-381 IAFLDIFENS
+381 VAFLDIFENS

-410 IGRDNEAQA
+410 IGRNNEAQA

-429 KDEQVSAI
+429 KDDQVSAI

-444 SQEREEFPEAI
+444 SQEREEYPEAI
-455 AHYKW
+455 EHYKW
-460 VQANVKT
+460 VKANVKT
-467 LTPEVIEEIDFR
+467 LTPDVEEEIDFR

-509 RQQVLYMNALC
+509 RQQVLYMSALC

-527 KETKVDFDKYEQ
+527 KETKADFDKYEQ

-559 GTSPRDIPGTIK
+559 GTSPRDIAGTIK
-571 ICEDWLKDYA
+571 LCEDWLKDYS
-581 KDNTDEVMS
+581 KNNTDEVIA
-590 QVPEVYTLIGD
+590 QLPEVYTLIGD

-610 DKKVKDADTDV
+610 DKKVKAADLDV
-621 RINAKN
+621 RANAKSA
-627 PDKAKFVEIKTKLEK
+627 DKAKYVEIRTKFEK

-690 DLFREIFDWNHNDPK
+690 DLFKEIFDWNHNDPK

-730 EKVRKNFSAQLA
+730 EKVRKAFSAQLA
-742 DARKVVDTLERKP
+742 AARKQVDELERRDKVVKE
-755 GITQPEIDVA
+755 EIDAA
-765 KASVRKLSAELEAE
+765 KAAVKKLSADLEAE
-779 LAKVEVKRQTSIAD
+779 LAKVEAKRQSSIAD

-826 EKIARKVKRVKPGA
+826 EKLSRKIKRVKPGV

-849 EDAEKELVKL
+849 AEAEKELAKL
-859 LRLEDHRNSLVAQ
+859 LRLEEHRDSLVAQ

-887 EPEKTAANYAKIAA
+887 EPEKTAANFAKIAA
-901 NYKAEELNPTILGL
+901 NYKAEELNPTILAM

-923 GDNKKAADYFG
+923 GDHKKAADYFG

-954 EIAFANKKYAE
+954 EIAFANKKYAD

-980 SKELDLRFTRARALT
+980 SKELDLRFTRARALA
-995 ELLKLEEAFQAF
+995 ELAKYAEAKKEFEEIAK
-1007 DEIIRTK
+1007 TK
-1014 EWRGEKTAASLYMLG
+1014 EWRGEKTAASLYWLG
-1029 LIHERN
+1029 LMAER
-1035 AIQMAQG
+1035 Q
-1042 KPSLIKKPKDA
+1042 A
-1053 TDLANVP
+1053 TD
-1060 KELTGTSP
+1060 
-1068 TSGAAP
+1068 
-1074 LTVIFASSGA
+1074 
-1084 TPEKKG
+1084 EKG
-1090 KVTYLW
+1090 Y
-1096 DFGDK
+1096 
-1101 LPTSTEPTPTHTY
+1101 
-1114 ATAGEFTATLT
+1114 
-1125 VKLDNNVESKS
+1125 
-1136 TVTINALVN
+1136 
-1145 NEPENAKDGYARSI
+1145 NEAI
-1159 AYYRRCHM
+1159 AYYRRCYM
-1167 TWKKYEVWAAK
+1167 TWKKYEVWAARS
-1178 AYFSNAK
+1178 YFASAK
-1185 ILATELGQKDA
+1185 LFANKLNQKDA
-1196 AKVLLKEMLEKD
+1196 AKLLLKEMGEKE

-1218 AKSFL
+1218 AKAFL

>member
-13 KAALLAVLIALT
+13 KAALLAVLIAVT
-25 PVTGDLKAQARPL
+25 PVTGHLKAQTRPL
-38 PTAQKP
+38 PGAQK
-44 QEDPLSLLYKDAIK
+44 QEEDPLSVLYKSAVK
-58 NLEEKK
+58 SFEEKNYK
-64 YREALALFEDLD
+64 EALAQFEELD
-76 AKAVDVEPKLKAV
+76 TKAVDVELKLKAV

-103 WPRAETELTAF
+103 WPRAQAELTAF

-126 SDTDN
+126 SDSDN
-131 RRGTAELLLIEAYS
+131 RRGTAELLLIESLS

-160 RTNSL
+160 RTNNL
-165 ARPEERVSAFTLS
+165 ARPEERVNAFTLS
-178 AQIIVDRAKSS
+178 AQIIVDRAKSG
-189 PEDVKKA
+189 PDEAKKA
-196 AYAQALTLLK
+196 AYSQAITLLK
-206 QATADGINTPERREA
+206 QATADGISTPERREA
-221 AYKLVDMY
+221 AYKLVEMY

-234 TKEATQLKNEID
+234 AKEASQLKNEVD
-246 AKSSGSPVEVVR
+246 AKSSGSPVETVR

-266 GDARFSAAETA
+266 GDARFSAAESAT
-277 ADENFRAD
+277 DESFRAD

-292 NYQGTLRRANLSSSF
+292 NYQGTLRRASLGSSF
-307 GRAIEAKQTEVD
+307 GRAIETKQAEVESM
-319 TLTKNFPKPNPEQ
+319 TKNFPKPNPEQ
-332 AANLEKTKQEVAQFK
+332 AANIEKTKQEVIQFK

-381 IAFLDIFENS
+381 VAFLDIFENS

-397 SGAYYYHILALRR
+397 SGAYYYHIVALRR

-419 KCKEFISKFP
+419 KCKEFIAKFP
-429 KDEQVSAI
+429 NDEQVSAI

-455 AHYKW
+455 GHYKW
-460 VQANVKT
+460 VKANVKT
-467 LTPEVIEEIDFR
+467 LTAEVEEEIDFR

-504 ERSPV
+504 ARSPV

-527 KETKVDFDKYEQ
+527 KETKIDFDKYQE

-559 GTSPRDIPGTIK
+559 GINPPDIAGTIK
-571 ICEDWLKDYA
+571 LCEDWIKDYA
-581 KDNTDEVMS
+581 KDNTDEVIA
-590 QVPEVYTLIGD
+590 QTPEVYTLIGD
-601 ANIALADEI
+601 ANIRLADEI
-610 DKKVKDADTDV
+610 DKKVKAADLDV
-621 RINAKN
+621 RLNAKT
-627 PDKAKFVEIKTKLEK
+627 PDKAKFVEIKAKLEK

-690 DLFREIFDWNHNDPK
+690 DLFKEIFDWNHNDPK

-730 EKVRKNFSAQLA
+730 EKVRKKYSAQLA
-742 DARKVVDTLERKP
+742 DARKAVDTLERKQ
-755 GITQPEIDVA
+755 GVTRPEIDAA
-765 KASVRKLSAELEAE
+765 KESVRKLSAELEAE
-779 LAKVEVKRQTSIAD
+779 LAKIEAKRQVSIAD

-826 EKIARKVKRVKPGA
+826 EKLARKIKRVKPGA

-849 EDAEKELVKL
+849 ADAEKELVKL
-859 LRLEDHRNSLVAQ
+859 LRLEEHRNSLVAQ

-887 EPEKTAANYAKIAA
+887 EPEKTAANFAKIAA

-923 GDNKKAADYFG
+923 GDHKKSTEYFA

-954 EIAFANKKYAE
+954 EIAYANKKYAD

-980 SKELDLRFTRARALT
+980 SKELDLRFTRARSLA
-995 ELLKLEEAFQAF
+995 ELSKYADAKKEFEEIAK
-1007 DEIIRTK
+1007 TK
-1014 EWRGEKTAASLYMLG
+1014 EWRGEKTAASLYWLG
-1029 LIHERN
+1029 LMAER
-1035 AIQMAQG
+1035 Q
-1042 KPSLIKKPKDA
+1042 A
-1053 TDLANVP
+1053 TD
-1060 KELTGTSP
+1060 
-1068 TSGAAP
+1068 
-1074 LTVIFASSGA
+1074 
-1084 TPEKKG
+1084 EKG
-1090 KVTYLW
+1090 
-1096 DFGDK
+1096 F
-1101 LPTSTEPTPTHTY
+1101 
-1114 ATAGEFTATLT
+1114 
-1125 VKLDNNVESKS
+1125 
-1136 TVTINALVN
+1136 
-1145 NEPENAKDGYARSI
+1145 NEAI
-1159 AYYRRCHM
+1159 AYYRRCYM

-1178 AYFSNAK
+1178 SYFASAK
-1185 ILATELGQKDA
+1185 LFATKLNQKDA
-1196 AKVLLKEMLEKD
+1196 AKLLLKEMLEKD
-1208 RIKDTREAQE
+1208 RIKDTREAEE
-1218 AKSFL
+1218 AKAFL

>member
-13 KAALLAVLIALT
+13 KAALLAVLIAVT
-25 PVTGDLKAQARPL
+25 PVTGDLKAQGRPL

-44 QEDPLSLLYKDAIK
+44 QEDPLSILYKEAVK

-64 YREALALFEDLD
+64 YKEALALFDELET
-76 AKAVDVEPKLKAV
+76 KAVDVEPKLKAV

-103 WPRAETELTAF
+103 WPRAEAELTAF
-114 LDKFPKGTEDFL
+114 LDKYPKGTEDFL
-126 SDTDN
+126 SDNDN
-131 RRGTAELLLIEAYS
+131 RRGTAELLLIEAFS

-165 ARPEERVSAFTLS
+165 ARPEERVNAFALS

-189 PEDVKKA
+189 PDDVKKA
-196 AYAQALTLLK
+196 AYAQAITLLK
-206 QATADGINTPERREA
+206 LATADGINAPERREA
-221 AYKLVDMY
+221 AYKLVEMY

-246 AKSSGSPVEVVR
+246 AKSKGSPVEVVR

-307 GRAIEAKQTEVD
+307 GRAIEAKQVEVD
-319 TLTKNFPKPNPEQ
+319 TLTKNFPKPNPEM
-332 AANLEKTKQEVAQFK
+332 AANIEKAKQEVIQFK

-381 IAFLDIFENS
+381 VAFLDIFENS
-391 PGFSRI
+391 PDFSRI

-410 IGRDNEAQA
+410 IGRNNEAQA

-429 KDEQVSAI
+429 KDEQVSSI

-444 SQEREEFPEAI
+444 SQEREEYPEAI

-460 VQANVKT
+460 VQTNVTT
-467 LTPEVIEEIDFR
+467 LTPEVEEEIDFR

-488 DWAPAQ
+488 DWVPAQ
-494 KAFEEFLKKH
+494 KAFEQFLKKH
-504 ERSPV
+504 DRSPV

-527 KETKVDFDKYEQ
+527 KETKADFDKYEQ

-559 GTSPRDIPGTIK
+559 GTSPRDIPGTVK
-571 ICEDWLKDYA
+571 LCEDWLKDYS
-581 KDNTDEVMS
+581 KNNTDEVIAQM
-590 QVPEVYTLIGD
+590 PEVYTLIGD
-601 ANIALADEI
+601 ANIALADEL
-610 DKKVKDADTDV
+610 DKKIKAADIDV
-621 RINAKN
+621 RLNAKTA
-627 PDKAKFVEIKTKLEK
+627 DRAKFVEIKANLEK

-656 AAAKN
+656 AAAKSS
-661 ARTNPQALEFVLGEL
+661 RTNPQALEFVLGEL

-690 DLFREIFDWNHNDPK
+690 DLFKEIFDWNHNDPK

-730 EKVRKNFSAQLA
+730 EKVRKNFSTQLA
-742 DARKVVDTLERKP
+742 AARKKVDEFERRDKV
-755 GITQPEIDVA
+755 TKEEVDA
-765 KASVRKLSAELEAE
+765 TKAGVKKLSTELEAE
-779 LAKVEVKRQTSIAD
+779 LAKVEVKRQASIAD

-826 EKIARKVKRVKPGA
+826 EKLARKIKRLKPGT

-849 EDAEKELVKL
+849 AEAEKELVKL
-859 LRLEDHRNSLVAQ
+859 LRLEDHRESLVAQ

-887 EPEKTAANYAKIAA
+887 ESEKTATYFAKIAA
-901 NYKAEELNPTILGL
+901 NYKAEELNPTILAL
-915 VGDSLLAK
+915 VGDNLLSK
-923 GDNKKAADYFG
+923 GDHKKAADYFG

-954 EIAFANKKYAE
+954 EIAFADKKYAE

-980 SKELDLRFTRARALT
+980 SKELDLRFTRARSLA
-995 ELLKLEEAFQAF
+995 ELAKYADAKKEFEEVAK
-1007 DEIIRTK
+1007 TK
-1014 EWRGEKTAASLYMLG
+1014 EWRGEKTAAALYWLG
-1029 LIHERN
+1029 LMAER
-1035 AIQMAQG
+1035 Q
-1042 KPSLIKKPKDA
+1042 A
-1053 TDLANVP
+1053 TDD
-1060 KELTGTSP
+1060 
-1068 TSGAAP
+1068 
-1074 LTVIFASSGA
+1074 
-1084 TPEKKG
+1084 KG
-1090 KVTYLW
+1090 Y
-1096 DFGDK
+1096 
-1101 LPTSTEPTPTHTY
+1101 
-1114 ATAGEFTATLT
+1114 
-1125 VKLDNNVESKS
+1125 
-1136 TVTINALVN
+1136 
-1145 NEPENAKDGYARSI
+1145 NEAI
-1159 AYYRRCHM
+1159 AYYRRCYM

-1178 AYFSNAK
+1178 SYFASAK
-1185 ILATELGQKDA
+1185 LFATKLNQKDA
-1196 AKVLLKEMLEKD
+1196 AKLLLKEMLEKE
-1208 RIKDTREAQE
+1208 RIKDTREADE
-1218 AKSFL
+1218 AKAFL

>member
-13 KAALLAVLIALT
+13 KAALLAVLIAVT
-25 PVTGDLKAQARPL
+25 PVTGHLKAQTRPL
-38 PTAQKP
+38 PGAQK
-44 QEDPLSLLYKDAIK
+44 QEEDPLSVLYKSAVK
-58 NLEEKK
+58 SFEEKNYK
-64 YREALALFEDLD
+64 EALAQFEELD
-76 AKAVDVEPKLKAV
+76 TKAVDVELKLKAV

-103 WPRAETELTAF
+103 WPRAQAELTAF

-126 SDTDN
+126 SDSDN
-131 RRGTAELLLIEAYS
+131 RRGTAELLLIESLS

-160 RTNSL
+160 RTNNL
-165 ARPEERVSAFTLS
+165 ARPEERVNAFTLS
-178 AQIIVDRAKSS
+178 AQIIVDRAKSG
-189 PEDVKKA
+189 PDEAKKA
-196 AYAQALTLLK
+196 AYSQAITLLK
-206 QATADGINTPERREA
+206 QATADGISTPERREA
-221 AYKLVDMY
+221 AYKLVEMY

-234 TKEATQLKNEID
+234 AKEASQLKNEVD
-246 AKSSGSPVEVVR
+246 AKSSGSPVETVR

-266 GDARFSAAETA
+266 GDARFSAAESAT
-277 ADENFRAD
+277 DESFRAD

-292 NYQGTLRRANLSSSF
+292 NYQGTLRRASLGSSF
-307 GRAIEAKQTEVD
+307 GRAIETKQAEVESM
-319 TLTKNFPKPNPEQ
+319 TKNFPKPNPEQ
-332 AANLEKTKQEVAQFK
+332 AANIEKTKQEVVQFK

-381 IAFLDIFENS
+381 VAFLDIFENS

-397 SGAYYYHILALRR
+397 SGAYYYHIVALRR

-419 KCKEFISKFP
+419 KCKEFIAKFP
-429 KDEQVSAI
+429 NDEQVSAI

-455 AHYKW
+455 GHYKW
-460 VQANVKT
+460 VKANVKT
-467 LTPEVIEEIDFR
+467 LTAEVEEEIDFR

-504 ERSPV
+504 ARSPV

-527 KETKVDFDKYEQ
+527 KETKIDFDKYQE

-559 GTSPRDIPGTIK
+559 GINPPDIAGTIK
-571 ICEDWLKDYA
+571 LCEDWIKDYA
-581 KDNTDEVMS
+581 KDNTDEVIA
-590 QVPEVYTLIGD
+590 QTPEVYTLIGD
-601 ANIALADEI
+601 ANIRLADEI
-610 DKKVKDADTDV
+610 DKKVKAADLDV
-621 RINAKN
+621 RLNAKT
-627 PDKAKFVEIKTKLEK
+627 PDKAKFIEIKAKLEK

-690 DLFREIFDWNHNDPK
+690 DLFKEIFDWNHNDPK

-742 DARKVVDTLERKP
+742 DARKAVDTLERKQ
-755 GITQPEIDVA
+755 GVTRPEIDAA
-765 KASVRKLSAELEAE
+765 KESVRKLSAELEAE
-779 LAKVEVKRQTSIAD
+779 LAKIEAKRQVSIAD

-826 EKIARKVKRVKPGA
+826 EKLARKIKRVKPGA

-849 EDAEKELVKL
+849 ADAEKELVKL
-859 LRLEDHRNSLVAQ
+859 LRLEEHRNSLVAQ

-887 EPEKTAANYAKIAA
+887 EPEKTAANFAKIAA

-923 GDNKKAADYFG
+923 GDHKKSTEYFA

-954 EIAFANKKYAE
+954 EIAYANKKYAD

-980 SKELDLRFTRARALT
+980 SKELDLRFTRARSLA
-995 ELLKLEEAFQAF
+995 ELSKYADAKKEFEEIAK
-1007 DEIIRTK
+1007 TK
-1014 EWRGEKTAASLYMLG
+1014 EWRGEKTAASLYWLG
-1029 LIHERN
+1029 LMAER
-1035 AIQMAQG
+1035 Q
-1042 KPSLIKKPKDA
+1042 A
-1053 TDLANVP
+1053 TD
-1060 KELTGTSP
+1060 
-1068 TSGAAP
+1068 
-1074 LTVIFASSGA
+1074 
-1084 TPEKKG
+1084 EKG
-1090 KVTYLW
+1090 
-1096 DFGDK
+1096 F
-1101 LPTSTEPTPTHTY
+1101 
-1114 ATAGEFTATLT
+1114 
-1125 VKLDNNVESKS
+1125 
-1136 TVTINALVN
+1136 
-1145 NEPENAKDGYARSI
+1145 NEAI
-1159 AYYRRCHM
+1159 AYYRRCYM

-1178 AYFSNAK
+1178 SYFASAK
-1185 ILATELGQKDA
+1185 LFATKLNQKDA
-1196 AKVLLKEMLEKD
+1196 AKLLLKEMLEKD
-1208 RIKDTREAQE
+1208 RIKDTREAEE
-1218 AKSFL
+1218 AKAFL

>member
-1 MLIKES
+1 MLIQES

-13 KAALLAVLIALT
+13 KAALLAVLLAVT
-25 PVTGDLKAQARPL
+25 PVTGDLRAQAKKPL
-38 PTAQKP
+38 PAAEQK
-44 QEDPLSLLYKDAIK
+44 EDPLSALYKTADK
-58 NLEEKK
+58 TFEEKK
-64 YREALALFEDLD
+64 YKEALELFEELD
-76 AKAVDVEPKLKAV
+76 TKAVDVEPKLKAV
-89 VSFQKSLCHFFIKD
+89 LSFRKSLCHFFIKD
-103 WPRAETELTAF
+103 WPRAQAELTAF
-114 LDKFPKGTEDFL
+114 LDKYPKGTEDFF
-126 SDTDN
+126 DGDN
-131 RRGTAELLLIEAYS
+131 RRGTADLLLIEALS

-160 RTNSL
+160 RTNTL
-165 ARPEERVSAFTLS
+165 ARPEERVNAFTLS

-189 PEDVKKA
+189 PDDVKKA
-196 AYAQALTLLK
+196 AYAQAIALLK
-206 QATADGINTPERREA
+206 QATADGIGTPERREA
-221 AYKLVDMY
+221 AYKLVEMY

-246 AKSSGSPVEVVR
+246 AKSNGSPVEVVR

-266 GDARFSAAETA
+266 GDARFAAAESA

-307 GRAIEAKQTEVD
+307 GRAIESKQTELE

-332 AANLEKTKQEVAQFK
+332 AANIEKVKQEIAQFK
-347 KIQEEFNANKDY
+347 KIQDEFTANKDY

-369 CLLELKRPWEAH
+369 CLLELKRPWEAYV
-381 IAFLDIFENS
+381 AFLDIFENS

-397 SGAYYYHILALRR
+397 AGAYYYHILALRR
-410 IGRDNEAQA
+410 IGRNAEAQA
-419 KCKEFISKFP
+419 KCKEFIAKFP
-429 KDEQVSAI
+429 KDEQVSSI

-467 LTPEVIEEIDFR
+467 LTPEVAEEIDFR

-494 KAFEEFLKKH
+494 KAFEEFLKKY

-527 KETKVDFDKYEQ
+527 KETKVDFDKYQQ

-559 GTSPRDIPGTIK
+559 GVNPPDVAGTIK
-571 ICEDWLKDYA
+571 LCEEWLKDYA
-581 KDNTDEVMS
+581 KDRTDEVIA
-590 QVPEVYTLIGD
+590 QTPEVYTLIGD
-601 ANIALADEI
+601 AHIRLADEV
-610 DKKVKDADTDV
+610 DKKLKAADLEV
-621 RINAKN
+621 RANAKS
-627 PDKAKFVEIKTKLEK
+627 PDKAKYVEARNVLEK
-642 EKEAVTNKA
+642 EKEALTNKA

-656 AAAKN
+656 SAAKS

-690 DLFREIFDWNHNDPK
+690 DLFKEIFDWNHNDPK

-730 EKVRKNFSAQLA
+730 EKIRKKFSAQLA
-742 DARKVVDTLERKP
+742 DARKKVDELERRDKVVRD
-755 GITQPEIDVA
+755 EVDAA
-765 KASVRKLSAELEAE
+765 KAAVKKLSAELEAE
-779 LAKVEVKRQTSIAD
+779 LAKVEVRRQTSIAD

-826 EKIARKVKRVKPGA
+826 EKLARKIKRTKPGA

-849 EDAEKELVKL
+849 AEAEKELTKL
-859 LRLEDHRNSLVAQ
+859 LRLEDHRDSLVAQ

-887 EPEKTAANYAKIAA
+887 EPEKTAANFAKIAA
-901 NYKAEELNPTILGL
+901 NYKAEELNPTILAM

-923 GDNKKAADYFG
+923 GDHKKAADYFG

-980 SKELDLRFTRARALT
+980 SKELDLRFTRARALA
-995 ELLKLEEAFQAF
+995 ELSKYADAKKEFEEIAK
-1007 DEIIRTK
+1007 TK
-1014 EWRGEKTAASLYMLG
+1014 EWRGEKTAASLYWLG
-1029 LIHERN
+1029 LMAER
-1035 AIQMAQG
+1035 Q
-1042 KPSLIKKPKDA
+1042 A
-1053 TDLANVP
+1053 TD
-1060 KELTGTSP
+1060 
-1068 TSGAAP
+1068 
-1074 LTVIFASSGA
+1074 
-1084 TPEKKG
+1084 EKG
-1090 KVTYLW
+1090 Y
-1096 DFGDK
+1096 
-1101 LPTSTEPTPTHTY
+1101 
-1114 ATAGEFTATLT
+1114 
-1125 VKLDNNVESKS
+1125 
-1136 TVTINALVN
+1136 
-1145 NEPENAKDGYARSI
+1145 NEAI
-1159 AYYRRCHM
+1159 AYYRRCYM

-1178 AYFSNAK
+1178 SYFASAK
-1185 ILATELGQKDA
+1185 LFANKLNQKDA
-1196 AKVLLKEMLEKD
+1196 AKLLLKEMGEKE

-1218 AKSFL
+1218 AKAFL

>member
-25 PVTGDLKAQARPL
+25 PVSGDLKAQTRPL

-131 RRGTAELLLIEAYS
+131 RRGTAELLLIEAFS

-160 RTNSL
+160 RTNTL

-178 AQIIVDRAKSS
+178 AQILVDRAKSS
-189 PEDVKKA
+189 PDEVKRA
-196 AYAQALTLLK
+196 AFAQAITLLK
-206 QATADGINTPERREA
+206 QATAGGISTPESREA

-246 AKSSGSPVEVVR
+246 AKSTGSPVEVVR

-277 ADENFRAD
+277 ADENFRGD

-307 GRAIEAKQTEVD
+307 GRAIEAKQAEVD
-319 TLTKNFPKPNPEQ
+319 TMTKNFPKPNPEQ
-332 AANLEKTKQEVAQFK
+332 AANLEKTKQEVVQFK

-369 CLLELKRPWEAH
+369 CLLELNRPWEAH
-381 IAFLDIFENS
+381 VAFLDIFENS
-391 PGFSRI
+391 PSFSRI

-410 IGRDNEAQA
+410 IGRNNEAQA
-419 KCKEFISKFP
+419 KCKEFIAKFP
-429 KDEQVSAI
+429 KDDQVSPI

-460 VQANVKT
+460 VLGNVKT

-527 KETKVDFDKYEQ
+527 KETKADFDKYEQ

-571 ICEDWLKDYA
+571 LCEDWIKDYA
-581 KDNTDEVMS
+581 KTNTDEVIS
-590 QVPEVYTLIGD
+590 QMPEVYTLIGD

-610 DKKVKDADTDV
+610 DKKVKAADLDV
-621 RINAKN
+621 RVNAKT
-627 PDKAKFVEIKTKLEK
+627 PDKAKFVEIRTKFEK

-656 AAAKN
+656 AAAKS

-690 DLFREIFDWNHNDPK
+690 DLFKEIFDWNHNDPK

-730 EKVRKNFSAQLA
+730 EKIRKKFSAQLA
-742 DARKVVDTLERKP
+742 DARKAVDTLERKQ
-755 GITQPEIDVA
+755 GVTQPEIDVA
-765 KASVRKLSAELEAE
+765 KTAVRKLSTELEAE
-779 LAKVEVKRQTSIAD
+779 LAKVEAKRQTSIAD

-826 EKIARKVKRVKPGA
+826 EKLARKVKRVKPGA

-849 EDAEKELVKL
+849 ADAEKEMVKL
-859 LRLEDHRNSLVAQ
+859 LRLEEHRNSLVAQ
-872 ARGFFALGQLAVFTR
+872 ARGFFALGELAIFTR
-887 EPEKTAANYAKIAA
+887 EPEKTAANFAKIAA

-915 VGDSLLAK
+915 VGDSLLSK
-923 GDNKKAADYFG
+923 GDNKKAADYFA

-980 SKELDLRFTRARALT
+980 SKELDLRFTRARALA
-995 ELLKLEEAFQAF
+995 ELAKYKEAKEEFE
-1007 DEIIRTK
+1007 EIAKTK
-1014 EWRGEKTAASLYMLG
+1014 EWRGEKTAASLYWLG
-1029 LIHERN
+1029 LMAER
-1035 AIQMAQG
+1035 Q
-1042 KPSLIKKPKDA
+1042 A
-1053 TDLANVP
+1053 TD
-1060 KELTGTSP
+1060 
-1068 TSGAAP
+1068 
-1074 LTVIFASSGA
+1074 
-1084 TPEKKG
+1084 EKG
-1090 KVTYLW
+1090 Y
-1096 DFGDK
+1096 
-1101 LPTSTEPTPTHTY
+1101 
-1114 ATAGEFTATLT
+1114 
-1125 VKLDNNVESKS
+1125 
-1136 TVTINALVN
+1136 
-1145 NEPENAKDGYARSI
+1145 NEAI
-1159 AYYRRCHM
+1159 AYYRRCFM

-1178 AYFSNAK
+1178 SYFASAK
-1185 ILATELGQKDA
+1185 LFATKLNQKDA

-1208 RIKDTREAQE
+1208 RIKDTREAEE
-1218 AKSFL
+1218 AKAFL

>member
-25 PVTGDLKAQARPL
+25 PVTSDLKAQPRPL
-38 PTAQKP
+38 PAAEKK
-44 QEDPLSLLYKDAIK
+44 EDPLSLLYKDAIK

-64 YREALALFEDLD
+64 YKQALVLFEELD
-76 AKAVDVEPKLKAV
+76 TKAVDVEPKLKAV

-103 WPRAETELTAF
+103 WPRAEAELTAF

-131 RRGTAELLLIEAYS
+131 RRGTAELILIEAFS
-145 KQGKWELALARLEKI
+145 KQGKWELALVRLEKI

-165 ARPEERVSAFTLS
+165 ARPEERVNAFTLS

-189 PEDVKKA
+189 PEDVKRA
-196 AYAQALTLLK
+196 AYAQAITLLK
-206 QATADGINTPERREA
+206 QATADGISTPERREA
-221 AYKLVDMY
+221 AYKLVEMY
-229 TKLGL
+229 IKLGL
-234 TKEATQLKNEID
+234 TKEAAQLKNEID

-266 GDARFSAAETA
+266 GDARFSGAETA

-307 GRAIEAKQTEVD
+307 GRAIEAKQNEVD

-332 AANLEKTKQEVAQFK
+332 AANLEKTKQEVVQFK

-381 IAFLDIFENS
+381 VAFLDIFENS

-410 IGRDNEAQA
+410 IGRNNEAQA

-429 KDEQVSAI
+429 KDEQVSSI

-460 VQANVKT
+460 VQANVKS
-467 LTPEVIEEIDFR
+467 LMPEVVEEIDFR

-527 KETKVDFDKYEQ
+527 KETKADFDKYEQ

-571 ICEDWLKDYA
+571 LCEDWLKDYS
-581 KDNTDEVMS
+581 KDNTEEVMS
-590 QVPEVYTLIGD
+590 QMPEVYTLIGD

-610 DKKVKDADTDV
+610 DKKVKSADSDV
-621 RINAKN
+621 RLNAKT
-627 PDKAKFVEIKTKLEK
+627 PKKAEFVEIKAKLEK
-642 EKEAVTNKA
+642 EKEVVTNKA

-656 AAAKN
+656 AAARS

-690 DLFREIFDWNHNDPK
+690 DLFKEIFDWNHNDPK

-730 EKVRKNFSAQLA
+730 EKVRKKFSAQLA
-742 DARKVVDTLERKP
+742 DARKAVDTLERKQ
-755 GITQPEIDVA
+755 GVTQPEIDVA
-765 KASVRKLSAELEAE
+765 KASVRKLSAELEGE
-779 LAKVEVKRQTSIAD
+779 LAKVEVKRQVSIAD

-826 EKIARKVKRVKPGA
+826 EKLSRKIKRVKAGTT
-840 KPEPGAYTS
+840 PEPGTYTS
-849 EDAEKELVKL
+849 TEAEKELVKL
-859 LRLEDHRNSLVAQ
+859 LRLDDHRESLVAQ
-872 ARGFFALGQLAVFTR
+872 ARGFFALGQLAIFTR
-887 EPEKTAANYAKIAA
+887 EPEKTAANFAKIAA
-901 NYKAEELNPTILGL
+901 NYKAEELNPTILAM

-923 GDNKKAADYFG
+923 GDQKKAADYFG

-954 EIAFANKKYAE
+954 EIAFDNKKYAE

-980 SKELDLRFTRARALT
+980 SKELDLRFTRARSLA
-995 ELLKLEEAFQAF
+995 ELSKYADAKKEFEEIAK
-1007 DEIIRTK
+1007 TK
-1014 EWRGEKTAASLYMLG
+1014 EWRGEKTAASLYWLG
-1029 LIHERN
+1029 LMAER
-1035 AIQMAQG
+1035 Q
-1042 KPSLIKKPKDA
+1042 A
-1053 TDLANVP
+1053 TNDM
-1060 KELTGTSP
+1060 G
-1068 TSGAAP
+1068 
-1074 LTVIFASSGA
+1074 
-1084 TPEKKG
+1084 
-1090 KVTYLW
+1090 Y
-1096 DFGDK
+1096 
-1101 LPTSTEPTPTHTY
+1101 
-1114 ATAGEFTATLT
+1114 
-1125 VKLDNNVESKS
+1125 
-1136 TVTINALVN
+1136 
-1145 NEPENAKDGYARSI
+1145 NEAI

-1178 AYFSNAK
+1178 SYFASAK
-1185 ILATELGQKDA
+1185 LFANKLNQKDA

>member
-319 TLTKNFPKPNPEQ
+319 TLTKNFPKPSPEQ

-359 DAFISYRIGL
+359 DAFISY
-369 CLLELKRPWEAH
+369 
-381 IAFLDIFENS
+381 
-391 PGFSRI
+391 
-397 SGAYYYHILALRR
+397 R

-527 KETKVDFDKYEQ
+527 KETKVDFDKYEL

-559 GTSPRDIPGTIK
+559 GISPRDIPGTIK
-571 ICEDWLKDYA
+571 ICEDWLKDYS

-806 SESINDRTQE
+806 SESINDRRQE

-1074 LTVIFASSGA
+1074 LTVKFASSGA

>member
-13 KAALLAVLIALT
+13 KAALLAVLLAVT
-25 PVTGDLKAQARPL
+25 PVNGHLKAQTRPL
-38 PTAQKP
+38 PGAQK
-44 QEDPLSLLYKDAIK
+44 QEEDPLSVLYKSAVK
-58 NLEEKK
+58 SFEEKNYK
-64 YREALALFEDLD
+64 EALSQFEELD
-76 AKAVDVEPKLKAV
+76 TKAVDVELKLKAV

-103 WPRAETELTAF
+103 WPRAQAELTAF

-126 SDTDN
+126 SDSDN
-131 RRGTAELLLIEAYS
+131 RRGTAELLLIESLS

-160 RTNSL
+160 RTNTL
-165 ARPEERVSAFTLS
+165 ARPEERVNAFTLS
-178 AQIIVDRAKSS
+178 AQIIVDRAKSG
-189 PEDVKKA
+189 PDEAKKA
-196 AYAQALTLLK
+196 AYSQAITLLK
-206 QATADGINTPERREA
+206 QATADGISTPERREA
-221 AYKLVDMY
+221 AYKLVEMY

-234 TKEATQLKNEID
+234 AKEASQLKNEVD
-246 AKSSGSPVEVVR
+246 AKSSGSPVETVR

-266 GDARFSAAETA
+266 GDARFSAAESAT
-277 ADENFRAD
+277 DESFRAD

-292 NYQGTLRRANLSSSF
+292 NYQGTLRRASLGSSF
-307 GRAIEAKQTEVD
+307 GRAIETKQAEVESM
-319 TLTKNFPKPNPEQ
+319 TKNFPKPNPEQ
-332 AANLEKTKQEVAQFK
+332 AANIEKTKQEVVQFK

-381 IAFLDIFENS
+381 VAFLDIFENS

-410 IGRDNEAQA
+410 ISRDNEAQA
-419 KCKEFISKFP
+419 KCKEFIAKFP
-429 KDEQVSAI
+429 NDEQVSAI

-460 VQANVKT
+460 VKANVKT
-467 LTPEVIEEIDFR
+467 LTPEVEEEIDFR

-504 ERSPV
+504 ARSPV

-527 KETKVDFDKYEQ
+527 KETKIDFDKYQE

-559 GTSPRDIPGTIK
+559 GINPPDIAGTIK
-571 ICEDWLKDYA
+571 LCEDWIKDYA
-581 KDNTDEVMS
+581 KDNTDEVIA
-590 QVPEVYTLIGD
+590 QTPEVYTLIGD
-601 ANIALADEI
+601 ANIRLADEI
-610 DKKVKDADTDV
+610 DKKVKAADLDV
-621 RINAKN
+621 RLNART
-627 PDKAKFVEIKTKLEK
+627 PDKAKFVEIKAKLEK

-690 DLFREIFDWNHNDPK
+690 DLFKEIFDWNHNDPK

-742 DARKVVDTLERKP
+742 DARKAVDTLERKQ
-755 GITQPEIDVA
+755 GVSRPEIDAA
-765 KASVRKLSAELEAE
+765 KESVRKLSAELEAE
-779 LAKVEVKRQTSIAD
+779 LAKVEVKRQVSIAD

-826 EKIARKVKRVKPGA
+826 EKLARKIKRVKPGV
-840 KPEPGAYTS
+840 KPEPGTYTS
-849 EDAEKELVKL
+849 ADAEKELVKL
-859 LRLEDHRNSLVAQ
+859 LRLEEHRNSLVAQ

-887 EPEKTAANYAKIAA
+887 EPEKTAANFAKIAA

-923 GDNKKAADYFG
+923 GDHKKSTEYFA

-954 EIAFANKKYAE
+954 EIAYANKKYAE
-965 ALSLCNEAID
+965 ALSLCDEAIA

-980 SKELDLRFTRARALT
+980 SKELDLRFTRARALA
-995 ELLKLEEAFQAF
+995 ELSKYADAKKEFEEIAK
-1007 DEIIRTK
+1007 TK
-1014 EWRGEKTAASLYMLG
+1014 EWRGEKTAASLYWLG
-1029 LIHERN
+1029 LMAER
-1035 AIQMAQG
+1035 Q
-1042 KPSLIKKPKDA
+1042 A
-1053 TDLANVP
+1053 TD
-1060 KELTGTSP
+1060 
-1068 TSGAAP
+1068 
-1074 LTVIFASSGA
+1074 
-1084 TPEKKG
+1084 EKG
-1090 KVTYLW
+1090 Y
-1096 DFGDK
+1096 
-1101 LPTSTEPTPTHTY
+1101 
-1114 ATAGEFTATLT
+1114 
-1125 VKLDNNVESKS
+1125 
-1136 TVTINALVN
+1136 
-1145 NEPENAKDGYARSI
+1145 NEAI
-1159 AYYRRCHM
+1159 AYYRRCYM

-1178 AYFSNAK
+1178 SYFASAK
-1185 ILATELGQKDA
+1185 LFATKLNQKDA
-1196 AKVLLKEMLEKD
+1196 AKLLLKEMLEKD
-1208 RIKDTREAQE
+1208 RIKDTREAEE
-1218 AKSFL
+1218 AKAFL

>member
-25 PVTGDLKAQARPL
+25 PVSGDLKAQTRPL

-131 RRGTAELLLIEAYS
+131 RRGTAELLLIEAFS

-160 RTNSL
+160 RTNTL

-189 PEDVKKA
+189 PDDVKRA
-196 AYAQALTLLK
+196 AFAQAITLLK
-206 QATADGINTPERREA
+206 QATASGITTPESREA
-221 AYKLVDMY
+221 AYKLVEMY

-246 AKSSGSPVEVVR
+246 AKSNGSPVEVVR

-285 FYRQALT
+285 FYRQALN

-307 GRAIEAKQTEVD
+307 GRAIEAKQAEVD
-319 TLTKNFPKPNPEQ
+319 TMTKNFPKPNPEQ
-332 AANLEKTKQEVAQFK
+332 AANLEKTKLEVVQFK

-369 CLLELKRPWEAH
+369 CLLELNRPWEAH
-381 IAFLDIFENS
+381 VAFLDIFENS

-410 IGRDNEAQA
+410 IGRNNEAQA

-429 KDEQVSAI
+429 KDDQVSAI

-455 AHYKW
+455 VHYKW
-460 VQANVKT
+460 VLANVKT

-527 KETKVDFDKYEQ
+527 KETKADFDKYEL

-571 ICEDWLKDYA
+571 LCEDWIKDYA
-581 KDNTDEVMS
+581 KTNTDEVIS
-590 QVPEVYTLIGD
+590 QMPEVYTLIGD

-610 DKKVKDADTDV
+610 DKKVKAADLDV
-621 RINAKN
+621 RVNAKT
-627 PDKAKFVEIKTKLEK
+627 PDKAKFVEIRTKFEK

-656 AAAKN
+656 AAAKS

-690 DLFREIFDWNHNDPK
+690 DLFKEIFDWNHNDPK

-730 EKVRKNFSAQLA
+730 EKVRKNFSTQLA
-742 DARKVVDTLERKP
+742 DARKAVDTLERKQ

-765 KASVRKLSAELEAE
+765 KASVRKLSTELEAE
-779 LAKVEVKRQTSIAD
+779 LAKVEAKRQTSIAE

-849 EDAEKELVKL
+849 ADAEKEMVKL

-872 ARGFFALGQLAVFTR
+872 ARGFFALGELAIFTR
-887 EPEKTAANYAKIAA
+887 EPEKTAANFAKIAA

-923 GDNKKAADYFG
+923 GDHKKASDYFG

-942 SEYADYGFAGLA
+942 SEYADYGFSGLA

-980 SKELDLRFTRARALT
+980 SKELDLRFTRARALA
-995 ELLKLEEAFQAF
+995 ELSKYKEAKEEFE
-1007 DEIIRTK
+1007 EIAKTK
-1014 EWRGEKTAASLYMLG
+1014 EWRGEKTAASLYWLG
-1029 LIHERN
+1029 LMAER
-1035 AIQMAQG
+1035 Q
-1042 KPSLIKKPKDA
+1042 A
-1053 TDLANVP
+1053 TD
-1060 KELTGTSP
+1060 
-1068 TSGAAP
+1068 
-1074 LTVIFASSGA
+1074 
-1084 TPEKKG
+1084 EKG
-1090 KVTYLW
+1090 Y
-1096 DFGDK
+1096 
-1101 LPTSTEPTPTHTY
+1101 
-1114 ATAGEFTATLT
+1114 
-1125 VKLDNNVESKS
+1125 
-1136 TVTINALVN
+1136 
-1145 NEPENAKDGYARSI
+1145 NEAI
-1159 AYYRRCHM
+1159 AYYRRCFM

-1178 AYFSNAK
+1178 SYFASAK
-1185 ILATELGQKDA
+1185 LFATKLNQKDA
-1196 AKVLLKEMLEKD
+1196 AKTLLKEMLEKD

-1218 AKSFL
+1218 AKAFL

>member
-25 PVTGDLKAQARPL
+25 PVSGDLKAQTRPL

-131 RRGTAELLLIEAYS
+131 RRGTAELLLIEAFS

-160 RTNSL
+160 RTNTL
-165 ARPEERVSAFTLS
+165 ARPEERVNAFTLS
-178 AQIIVDRAKSS
+178 AQVIVDRAKSS
-189 PEDVKKA
+189 PEDVKRA
-196 AYAQALTLLK
+196 AFAQAITLLK
-206 QATADGINTPERREA
+206 QATASGITTPESREA
-221 AYKLVDMY
+221 AYKLVEMY

-246 AKSSGSPVEVVR
+246 AKSNGSPVEVVR

-285 FYRQALT
+285 FYRQALN

-307 GRAIEAKQTEVD
+307 GRAIEAKQAEVD
-319 TLTKNFPKPNPEQ
+319 TMTKNFPKPNPEQ
-332 AANLEKTKQEVAQFK
+332 AANLEKTKLEVVQFK

-369 CLLELKRPWEAH
+369 CLLELNRPWEAH
-381 IAFLDIFENS
+381 VAFLDIFENS

-410 IGRDNEAQA
+410 IGRNNEAQA

-429 KDEQVSAI
+429 KDDQVSAI

-455 AHYKW
+455 VHYKW
-460 VQANVKT
+460 VLANVKT

-527 KETKVDFDKYEQ
+527 KETKADFDKYEL

-571 ICEDWLKDYA
+571 LCEDWIKDYA
-581 KDNTDEVMS
+581 KTNTDEVIS
-590 QVPEVYTLIGD
+590 QMPEVYTLIGD

-610 DKKVKDADTDV
+610 DKKVKAADLDV
-621 RINAKN
+621 RINAKT
-627 PDKAKFVEIKTKLEK
+627 PDKAKFVEIKMKIEK

-656 AAAKN
+656 AAAKS

-690 DLFREIFDWNHNDPK
+690 DLFKEIFDWNHNDPK

-742 DARKVVDTLERKP
+742 DARKAVDTLERKP

-765 KASVRKLSAELEAE
+765 KASVRKLSTELEAE
-779 LAKVEVKRQTSIAD
+779 LAKVEAKRQTSIAE

-849 EDAEKELVKL
+849 ADAEKELVKL

-872 ARGFFALGQLAVFTR
+872 ARGFFALGELAIFTR
-887 EPEKTAANYAKIAA
+887 EPEKTAANFAKIAA

-923 GDNKKAADYFG
+923 GDHKKASDYFS

-942 SEYADYGFAGLA
+942 SEYADYGFSGLA

-980 SKELDLRFTRARALT
+980 SKELDLRFTRARALA
-995 ELLKLEEAFQAF
+995 ELAKYKEAKEEFE
-1007 DEIIRTK
+1007 EIAKTK
-1014 EWRGEKTAASLYMLG
+1014 EWRGEKTAASLYWLG
-1029 LIHERN
+1029 LMAER
-1035 AIQMAQG
+1035 Q
-1042 KPSLIKKPKDA
+1042 A
-1053 TDLANVP
+1053 TD
-1060 KELTGTSP
+1060 
-1068 TSGAAP
+1068 
-1074 LTVIFASSGA
+1074 
-1084 TPEKKG
+1084 EKG
-1090 KVTYLW
+1090 Y
-1096 DFGDK
+1096 
-1101 LPTSTEPTPTHTY
+1101 
-1114 ATAGEFTATLT
+1114 
-1125 VKLDNNVESKS
+1125 
-1136 TVTINALVN
+1136 
-1145 NEPENAKDGYARSI
+1145 NEAI
-1159 AYYRRCHM
+1159 AYYRRCFM

-1178 AYFSNAK
+1178 SYFASAK
-1185 ILATELGQKDA
+1185 LFATKLNQKDA

-1218 AKSFL
+1218 AKAFL

>member
-13 KAALLAVLIALT
+13 KAALLAVLLAVT
-25 PVTGDLKAQARPL
+25 PVTAVLKAQTRPL
-38 PTAQKP
+38 PGAQK
-44 QEDPLSLLYKDAIK
+44 QEEDPLSVLYKAAVK
-58 NLEEKK
+58 SFEEKK
-64 YREALALFEDLD
+64 YKEALAQFEELEG
-76 AKAVDVEPKLKAV
+76 KAVDVELKLKAV
-89 VSFQKSLCHFFIKD
+89 LSFQKSLCYFFIKD
-103 WPRAETELTAF
+103 WPRAQTELTGF
-114 LDKFPKGTEDFL
+114 LDKYPKGTEDFL
-126 SDTDN
+126 SDSDN
-131 RRGTAELLLIEAYS
+131 RRGTAELLLIEALS

-160 RTNSL
+160 RTNTL
-165 ARPEERVSAFTLS
+165 ARPEERVNAFTLS
-178 AQIIVDRAKSS
+178 AQIVVDRAKNS
-189 PEDVKKA
+189 PEDAKKA
-196 AYAQALTLLK
+196 AYAQAIALLK
-206 QATADGINTPERREA
+206 QATADGISTPERRDA
-221 AYKLVDMY
+221 AYKLIEMY

-234 TKEATQLKNEID
+234 TKEATQLKNEVD
-246 AKSSGSPVEVVR
+246 ARSNGSPVEVVR

-266 GDARFSAAETA
+266 GDARFAAAESA
-277 ADENFRAD
+277 ADEAFRAD

-307 GRAIEAKQTEVD
+307 GRAIEAKQAEVE

-332 AANLEKTKQEVAQFK
+332 AANIEKAKQEVVQFK

-369 CLLELKRPWEAH
+369 CLLELKRNWEAH
-381 IAFLDIFENS
+381 VAFLDIFENS

-397 SGAYYYHILALRR
+397 AGAYYYHILALRR
-410 IGRDNEAQA
+410 IGRNNEAQA
-419 KCKEFISKFP
+419 KCKEFIAKFP
-429 KDEQVSAI
+429 QDEQVSSI

-444 SQEREEFPEAI
+444 SQEREEYPEAI

-467 LTPEVIEEIDFR
+467 LTPEIAEEIDFR

-494 KAFEEFLKKH
+494 KAFGEFLKKY

-527 KETKVDFDKYEQ
+527 KETKADFDKYEQ

-571 ICEDWLKDYA
+571 QCEDWLKDYA
-581 KDNTDEVMS
+581 KSTSDEVIA
-590 QVPEVYTLIGD
+590 QIPEVHTLIGD
-601 ANIALADEI
+601 AHIALADEI
-610 DKKVKDADTDV
+610 DKKVKAADLDV
-621 RINAKN
+621 RVNAKS
-627 PDKAKFVEIKTKLEK
+627 PDKAKFVDIRTKFEK
-642 EKEAVTNKA
+642 EKEAATSKA

-656 AAAKN
+656 AAAKS

-690 DLFREIFDWNHNDPK
+690 DLFKEIFDWNHNDPK

-724 EFAAES
+724 EFAADA
-730 EKVRKNFSAQLA
+730 EKVRKKYSTLLA
-742 DARKVVDTLERKP
+742 DARKAVDQTERKP
-755 GITQPEIDVA
+755 GVTRPEIDAA
-765 KASVRKLSAELEAE
+765 KEAVRKLSAELEGE
-779 LAKVEVKRQTSIAD
+779 LAKVEAKRQVSIAD

-806 SESINDRTQE
+806 SESINDRKQE

-826 EKIARKVKRVKPGA
+826 EKIARKIKRVKPGA

-849 EDAEKELVKL
+849 ADAEKELIKL
-859 LRLEDHRNSLVAQ
+859 LRLEDHRDSLVAQ

-887 EPEKTAANYAKIAA
+887 EPEKTAANFAKIAA
-901 NYKAEELNPTILGL
+901 NYKAEELNPTILAM
-915 VGDSLLAK
+915 VGESLLVK
-923 GDNKKAADYFG
+923 GDLKKAADYFA

-942 SEYADYGFAGLA
+942 SEYADYGFSGLA
-954 EIAFANKKYAE
+954 DIAFANKKYAE

-980 SKELDLRFTRARALT
+980 AKELDLRFTRARALA
-995 ELLKLEEAFQAF
+995 ELAKYADAKKEFEEIAK
-1007 DEIIRTK
+1007 TK
-1014 EWRGEKTAASLYMLG
+1014 EWRGEKTAASLYWLG
-1029 LIHERN
+1029 LMAER
-1035 AIQMAQG
+1035 Q
-1042 KPSLIKKPKDA
+1042 A
-1053 TDLANVP
+1053 TD
-1060 KELTGTSP
+1060 
-1068 TSGAAP
+1068 
-1074 LTVIFASSGA
+1074 
-1084 TPEKKG
+1084 EKG
-1090 KVTYLW
+1090 Y
-1096 DFGDK
+1096 
-1101 LPTSTEPTPTHTY
+1101 
-1114 ATAGEFTATLT
+1114 
-1125 VKLDNNVESKS
+1125 
-1136 TVTINALVN
+1136 
-1145 NEPENAKDGYARSI
+1145 NEAI
-1159 AYYRRCHM
+1159 AYYRRCYM

-1178 AYFSNAK
+1178 SYFASAK
-1185 ILATELGQKDA
+1185 LFATKLNQKDA
-1196 AKVLLKEMLEKD
+1196 AKLLLKEMLEKD
-1208 RIKDTREAQE
+1208 RIKDTREAEE
-1218 AKSFL
+1218 AKAFL

>member
-25 PVTGDLKAQARPL
+25 PVSGDLKAQTRPL

-131 RRGTAELLLIEAYS
+131 RRGTAELLLIEAFS

-160 RTNSL
+160 RTNTL

-178 AQIIVDRAKSS
+178 AQILVDRAKSS
-189 PEDVKKA
+189 PDEVKRA
-196 AYAQALTLLK
+196 AFAQAITLLK
-206 QATADGINTPERREA
+206 QATAGGISTPESREA

-246 AKSSGSPVEVVR
+246 AKSTGSPVEVVR

-277 ADENFRAD
+277 ADENFRGD

-307 GRAIEAKQTEVD
+307 GRAIEAKQAEVD
-319 TLTKNFPKPNPEQ
+319 TMTKNFPKPNPEQ
-332 AANLEKTKQEVAQFK
+332 AANLEKTKQEVVQFK

-369 CLLELKRPWEAH
+369 CLLELNRPWEAH
-381 IAFLDIFENS
+381 VAFLDIFENS
-391 PGFSRI
+391 PSFSRI

-410 IGRDNEAQA
+410 IGRNNEAQA
-419 KCKEFISKFP
+419 KCKEFIAKFP
-429 KDEQVSAI
+429 KDDQVSPI

-460 VQANVKT
+460 VLSNVKT

-527 KETKVDFDKYEQ
+527 KETKADFDKYEQ

-571 ICEDWLKDYA
+571 LCEDWIKDYA
-581 KDNTDEVMS
+581 KTNTDEVIS
-590 QVPEVYTLIGD
+590 QMPEVYTLIGD

-610 DKKVKDADTDV
+610 DKKVKAADLDV
-621 RINAKN
+621 RANAKT
-627 PDKAKFVEIKTKLEK
+627 PDKAKFVEIRTKFEK

-656 AAAKN
+656 AAAKS

-690 DLFREIFDWNHNDPK
+690 DLFKEIFDWNHNDPK

-730 EKVRKNFSAQLA
+730 EKIRKKFSAQLA
-742 DARKVVDTLERKP
+742 DARKAVDTLERKQ
-755 GITQPEIDVA
+755 GVTQPEIDVA
-765 KASVRKLSAELEAE
+765 KTAVRKLSTELEAE
-779 LAKVEVKRQTSIAD
+779 LAKVEATRQTSIAD

-826 EKIARKVKRVKPGA
+826 EKLARKVKRVKPGA

-849 EDAEKELVKL
+849 ADAEKEMVKL
-859 LRLEDHRNSLVAQ
+859 LRLEEHRNSLVAQ
-872 ARGFFALGQLAVFTR
+872 ARGFFALGELAIFTR
-887 EPEKTAANYAKIAA
+887 EPEKTAANFAKIAA

-915 VGDSLLAK
+915 VGDSLLSK
-923 GDNKKAADYFG
+923 GDNKKAADYFA

-980 SKELDLRFTRARALT
+980 SKELDLRFTRARALA
-995 ELLKLEEAFQAF
+995 ELAKYKEAKEEFE
-1007 DEIIRTK
+1007 EIAKTK
-1014 EWRGEKTAASLYMLG
+1014 EWRGEKTAASLYWLG
-1029 LIHERN
+1029 LMAER
-1035 AIQMAQG
+1035 Q
-1042 KPSLIKKPKDA
+1042 A
-1053 TDLANVP
+1053 TD
-1060 KELTGTSP
+1060 
-1068 TSGAAP
+1068 
-1074 LTVIFASSGA
+1074 
-1084 TPEKKG
+1084 EKG
-1090 KVTYLW
+1090 Y
-1096 DFGDK
+1096 
-1101 LPTSTEPTPTHTY
+1101 
-1114 ATAGEFTATLT
+1114 
-1125 VKLDNNVESKS
+1125 
-1136 TVTINALVN
+1136 
-1145 NEPENAKDGYARSI
+1145 NEAI
-1159 AYYRRCHM
+1159 AYYRRCFM

-1178 AYFSNAK
+1178 SYFASAK
-1185 ILATELGQKDA
+1185 LFATKLNQKDA

-1208 RIKDTREAQE
+1208 RIKDTREAEE
-1218 AKSFL
+1218 AKAFL

>member
-13 KAALLAVLIALT
+13 KAALLAVLLAVT
-25 PVTGDLKAQARPL
+25 PVTAVLKAQTRPL
-38 PTAQKP
+38 PGAQK
-44 QEDPLSLLYKDAIK
+44 QEEDPLSVLYKAAVK
-58 NLEEKK
+58 SFEEKK
-64 YREALALFEDLD
+64 YKEALAQFEELEG
-76 AKAVDVEPKLKAV
+76 KAVDVELKLKAV
-89 VSFQKSLCHFFIKD
+89 LSFQKSLCHFFIKD
-103 WPRAETELTAF
+103 WPRAQTELTGF
-114 LDKFPKGTEDFL
+114 LDKYPKGTEDFL
-126 SDTDN
+126 SDSDN
-131 RRGTAELLLIEAYS
+131 RRGTAELLLIEALS

-160 RTNSL
+160 RTNTL
-165 ARPEERVSAFTLS
+165 ARPEERVNAFTLS
-178 AQIIVDRAKSS
+178 AQIVVDRAKNS
-189 PEDVKKA
+189 PEDAKKA
-196 AYAQALTLLK
+196 AYAQAIALLK
-206 QATADGINTPERREA
+206 QATADGISTPERRDA
-221 AYKLVDMY
+221 AYKLIEMY

-234 TKEATQLKNEID
+234 TKEATQLKNEVD
-246 AKSSGSPVEVVR
+246 ARSNGSPVEVVR

-266 GDARFSAAETA
+266 GDARFAAAESA
-277 ADENFRAD
+277 ADEAFRAD

-307 GRAIEAKQTEVD
+307 GRAIEAKQAEVE

-332 AANLEKTKQEVAQFK
+332 AANIEKAKQEVVQFK

-369 CLLELKRPWEAH
+369 CLLELKRNWEAH
-381 IAFLDIFENS
+381 VAFLDIFENS

-397 SGAYYYHILALRR
+397 AGAYYYHILALRR
-410 IGRDNEAQA
+410 IGRNNEAQA
-419 KCKEFISKFP
+419 KCKEFIAKFP
-429 KDEQVSAI
+429 QDEQVSSI

-444 SQEREEFPEAI
+444 SQEREDYPEAI

-467 LTPEVIEEIDFR
+467 LTPEIAEEIDFR

-494 KAFEEFLKKH
+494 KAFGEFLKKY

-527 KETKVDFDKYEQ
+527 KETKADFDKYEQ

-571 ICEDWLKDYA
+571 QCEDWLKDYA
-581 KDNTDEVMS
+581 KSTSDEVVA
-590 QVPEVYTLIGD
+590 QIPEVHTLIGD
-601 ANIALADEI
+601 AHIALADEI
-610 DKKVKDADTDV
+610 DKKVKAADLDV
-621 RINAKN
+621 RVNAKS
-627 PDKAKFVEIKTKLEK
+627 PDKAKFVDIRTKFEK
-642 EKEAVTNKA
+642 EKEAATSKA

-656 AAAKN
+656 AAAKS

-690 DLFREIFDWNHNDPK
+690 DLFKEIFDWNHNDPK

-724 EFAAES
+724 EFAAEA
-730 EKVRKNFSAQLA
+730 EKVRKKYSTLLA
-742 DARKVVDTLERKP
+742 DARKAVDQTERKP
-755 GITQPEIDVA
+755 GVTRPEIDAA
-765 KASVRKLSAELEAE
+765 KEAVRKLSAELEGE
-779 LAKVEVKRQTSIAD
+779 LAKVEAKRQVSIAD

-806 SESINDRTQE
+806 SESINDRKQE

-826 EKIARKVKRVKPGA
+826 EKIARKIKRVKPGA

-849 EDAEKELVKL
+849 ADAEKELVKL
-859 LRLEDHRNSLVAQ
+859 LRLEDHRDSLVAQ

-887 EPEKTAANYAKIAA
+887 EPEKTAANFAKIAA
-901 NYKAEELNPTILGL
+901 NYKAEELNPTILAM
-915 VGDSLLAK
+915 VGESLLAK
-923 GDNKKAADYFG
+923 GDLKKAADYFA

-942 SEYADYGFAGLA
+942 SEYADYGFSGLA
-954 EIAFANKKYAE
+954 DIAFANKKYAE

-980 SKELDLRFTRARALT
+980 AKELDLRFTRARALA
-995 ELLKLEEAFQAF
+995 ELAKYADAKKEFEEIAK
-1007 DEIIRTK
+1007 TK
-1014 EWRGEKTAASLYMLG
+1014 EWRGEKTAASLYWLG
-1029 LIHERN
+1029 LMAER
-1035 AIQMAQG
+1035 Q
-1042 KPSLIKKPKDA
+1042 A
-1053 TDLANVP
+1053 TD
-1060 KELTGTSP
+1060 
-1068 TSGAAP
+1068 
-1074 LTVIFASSGA
+1074 
-1084 TPEKKG
+1084 EKG
-1090 KVTYLW
+1090 Y
-1096 DFGDK
+1096 
-1101 LPTSTEPTPTHTY
+1101 
-1114 ATAGEFTATLT
+1114 
-1125 VKLDNNVESKS
+1125 
-1136 TVTINALVN
+1136 
-1145 NEPENAKDGYARSI
+1145 NEAI
-1159 AYYRRCHM
+1159 AYYRRCYM

-1178 AYFSNAK
+1178 SYFASAK
-1185 ILATELGQKDA
+1185 LFATKLNQKDA
-1196 AKVLLKEMLEKD
+1196 AKLLLKEMLEKD
-1208 RIKDTREAQE
+1208 RIKDTREAEE
-1218 AKSFL
+1218 AKAFL

>member
-1 MLIKES
+1 MLTKES
-7 RTYKLA
+7 RTYQLA

-25 PVTGDLKAQARPL
+25 PVAGDLRAQTKKPL
-38 PTAQKP
+38 PTAEKK
-44 QEDPLSLLYKDAIK
+44 EDPLSILYKDAVK
-58 NLEEKK
+58 TFEEKK
-64 YREALALFEDLD
+64 YREALALFEELD
-76 AKAVDVEPKLKAV
+76 TKAVDVEIKLKAV
-89 VSFQKSLCHFFIKD
+89 LSFQKSLCHFFIKD
-103 WPRAETELTAF
+103 WPRAEAELTAF
-114 LDKFPKGTEDFL
+114 LDKYPKGTEDFL
-126 SDTDN
+126 SDSDN
-131 RRGTAELLLIEAYS
+131 RRGTAELLLIEAFS

-160 RTNSL
+160 RTNTL
-165 ARPEERVSAFTLS
+165 ARPEERVNAFTLS
-178 AQIIVDRAKSS
+178 AQIVVDRAKSS

-196 AYAQALTLLK
+196 AYAQAITLLK
-206 QATADGINTPERREA
+206 QATADGISTPERREA
-221 AYKLVDMY
+221 AYKLVEMY

-246 AKSSGSPVEVVR
+246 ARSNGTPVEVVR

-266 GDARFSAAETA
+266 GDARFNAAETA

-307 GRAIEAKQTEVD
+307 GRAIEAKQNEVE
-319 TLTKNFPKPNPEQ
+319 TLTKTYPKPNPEQ
-332 AANLEKTKQEVAQFK
+332 AANIEKAKQEVVQFK

-381 IAFLDIFENS
+381 VAFLDIFENS

-397 SGAYYYHILALRR
+397 AGAYYYHIVALRR
-410 IGRDNEAQA
+410 IGRNTEAQA

-444 SQEREEFPEAI
+444 SQEREEYPEAI
-455 AHYKW
+455 EHYKW
-460 VQANVKT
+460 VKANVKT
-467 LTPEVIEEIDFR
+467 LTPEVEEEIDFR
-479 IAACLFSQV
+479 LAACLFSQV

-509 RQQVLYMNALC
+509 RQQVLYMSALC

-527 KETKVDFDKYEQ
+527 KETKADFDRYEQ

-559 GTSPRDIPGTIK
+559 GTTPRDIPGTIK
-571 ICEDWLKDYA
+571 LCEEWLKDYS
-581 KDNTDEVMS
+581 KNNTDEVIA
-590 QVPEVYTLIGD
+590 QLPEVYTLIGD
-601 ANIALADEI
+601 AHIALADEI
-610 DKKVKDADTDV
+610 DKKVKAADLDV
-621 RINAKN
+621 RANAKSA
-627 PDKAKFVEIKTKLEK
+627 DKGKYVDIRTGLEK
-642 EKEAVTNKA
+642 EKEAATGKA

-690 DLFREIFDWNHNDPK
+690 DLFKEIFDWNHNDPK

-742 DARKVVDTLERKP
+742 AARKKVDELERRDKVVK
-755 GITQPEIDVA
+755 QEVDDA
-765 KASVRKLSAELEAE
+765 KAAVKKLSAELEAE
-779 LAKVEVKRQTSIAD
+779 LAKVEARRQTSIAD

-826 EKIARKVKRVKPGA
+826 EKLARKIKRTKPGA
-840 KPEPGAYTS
+840 QPEPGAYTS
-849 EDAEKELVKL
+849 AEAEKELTKL
-859 LRLEDHRNSLVAQ
+859 LRLEEHRDSLVAQ

-887 EPEKTAANYAKIAA
+887 EPEKTAANFAKIAA
-901 NYKAEELNPTILGL
+901 NYKAEELNPTILAM

-923 GDNKKAADYFG
+923 GDHKKAADYFG

-954 EIAFANKKYAE
+954 EIAFANKKYAD

-980 SKELDLRFTRARALT
+980 SKELDLRFTRARALA
-995 ELLKLEEAFQAF
+995 ELAKYADAKKEFEEIAK
-1007 DEIIRTK
+1007 TK
-1014 EWRGEKTAASLYMLG
+1014 EWRGEKTAASLYWLG
-1029 LIHERN
+1029 LMAER
-1035 AIQMAQG
+1035 Q
-1042 KPSLIKKPKDA
+1042 A
-1053 TDLANVP
+1053 TDD
-1060 KELTGTSP
+1060 
-1068 TSGAAP
+1068 
-1074 LTVIFASSGA
+1074 
-1084 TPEKKG
+1084 KG
-1090 KVTYLW
+1090 Y
-1096 DFGDK
+1096 
-1101 LPTSTEPTPTHTY
+1101 
-1114 ATAGEFTATLT
+1114 
-1125 VKLDNNVESKS
+1125 
-1136 TVTINALVN
+1136 
-1145 NEPENAKDGYARSI
+1145 NEAI
-1159 AYYRRCHM
+1159 AYYRRCYM
-1167 TWKKYEVWAAK
+1167 TWKKYEVWAARS
-1178 AYFSNAK
+1178 YFASAK
-1185 ILATELGQKDA
+1185 LFANKLNQKDA
-1196 AKVLLKEMLEKD
+1196 AKALLKEMGEKE

-1218 AKSFL
+1218 AKAFL

>member
-25 PVTGDLKAQARPL
+25 PVTSDLKAQARPL

-246 AKSSGSPVEVVR
+246 AKSTGSPVEVVR

-610 DKKVKDADTDV
+610 DKKVKAADLDV
-621 RINAKN
+621 RLNAKT
-627 PDKAKFVEIKTKLEK
+627 PDKVKFVEIKTKLEK

-742 DARKVVDTLERKP
+742 DARKAVDTLERKP

-779 LAKVEVKRQTSIAD
+779 LAKVEAKRQTSIAD

-859 LRLEDHRNSLVAQ
+859 LRLEDHRSSLVAQ
-872 ARGFFALGQLAVFTR
+872 ARGFFALGELAVFTR
-887 EPEKTAANYAKIAA
+887 EPEKTAANFAKIAA

-923 GDNKKAADYFG
+923 GDDKKAADYFG

-980 SKELDLRFTRARALT
+980 SKELDLRFTRARALA
-995 ELLKLEEAFQAF
+995 ELAKYKEAKDEFEEIAK
-1007 DEIIRTK
+1007 TK
-1014 EWRGEKTAASLYMLG
+1014 EWRGEKTAASLYWLG
-1029 LIHERN
+1029 LMAER
-1035 AIQMAQG
+1035 Q
-1042 KPSLIKKPKDA
+1042 A
-1053 TDLANVP
+1053 TD
-1060 KELTGTSP
+1060 
-1068 TSGAAP
+1068 
-1074 LTVIFASSGA
+1074 
-1084 TPEKKG
+1084 EKG
-1090 KVTYLW
+1090 Y
-1096 DFGDK
+1096 
-1101 LPTSTEPTPTHTY
+1101 
-1114 ATAGEFTATLT
+1114 
-1125 VKLDNNVESKS
+1125 
-1136 TVTINALVN
+1136 
-1145 NEPENAKDGYARSI
+1145 NEAI
-1159 AYYRRCHM
+1159 AYYRRCFM

-1178 AYFSNAK
+1178 SYFASAK
-1185 ILATELGQKDA
+1185 LFATKLNQKDA

>member
-25 PVTGDLKAQARPL
+25 PVSGDLKAQTRPL

-246 AKSSGSPVEVVR
+246 AKSTGSPVEVVR

-332 AANLEKTKQEVAQFK
+332 AANLEKTKQEVVQFK

-381 IAFLDIFENS
+381 VAFLDIFENS

-410 IGRDNEAQA
+410 IGRNNEAQA

-429 KDEQVSAI
+429 KDDQVSPI

-460 VQANVKT
+460 VQANVKS
-467 LTPEVIEEIDFR
+467 LMPEVVEEIDFR

-527 KETKVDFDKYEQ
+527 KETKADFDKYEQ

-571 ICEDWLKDYA
+571 LCEDWIKDYA
-581 KDNTDEVMS
+581 KTNTDEVIS
-590 QVPEVYTLIGD
+590 QMPEVYTLIGD

-610 DKKVKDADTDV
+610 DKKVKSADSDV
-621 RINAKN
+621 RLNAKT
-627 PDKAKFVEIKTKLEK
+627 PKKAEFVEIKAKLEK
-642 EKEAVTNKA
+642 EKEVVTNKA

-656 AAAKN
+656 AAARS

-690 DLFREIFDWNHNDPK
+690 DLFKEIFDWNHNDPK

-730 EKVRKNFSAQLA
+730 EKVRKKFSAQLA
-742 DARKVVDTLERKP
+742 DARKAVDTLERKQ
-755 GITQPEIDVA
+755 GVTQPEIDVA
-765 KASVRKLSAELEAE
+765 KASVRKLSAELEGE
-779 LAKVEVKRQTSIAD
+779 LAKVEVKRQVSIAD

-826 EKIARKVKRVKPGA
+826 EKLSRKIKRVKAGTT
-840 KPEPGAYTS
+840 PEPGTYTS
-849 EDAEKELVKL
+849 TEAEKELVKL
-859 LRLEDHRNSLVAQ
+859 LRLDDHRESLVAQ
-872 ARGFFALGQLAVFTR
+872 ARGFFALGQLAIFTR
-887 EPEKTAANYAKIAA
+887 EPEKTAANFAKIAA
-901 NYKAEELNPTILGL
+901 NYKAEELNPTILAM

-923 GDNKKAADYFG
+923 GDQKKAADYFG

-980 SKELDLRFTRARALT
+980 SKELDLRFTRARSLA
-995 ELLKLEEAFQAF
+995 ELSKYADAKKEFEEIAK
-1007 DEIIRTK
+1007 TK
-1014 EWRGEKTAASLYMLG
+1014 EWRGEKTAASLYWLG
-1029 LIHERN
+1029 LMAER
-1035 AIQMAQG
+1035 Q
-1042 KPSLIKKPKDA
+1042 A
-1053 TDLANVP
+1053 TNDM
-1060 KELTGTSP
+1060 G
-1068 TSGAAP
+1068 
-1074 LTVIFASSGA
+1074 
-1084 TPEKKG
+1084 
-1090 KVTYLW
+1090 Y
-1096 DFGDK
+1096 
-1101 LPTSTEPTPTHTY
+1101 
-1114 ATAGEFTATLT
+1114 
-1125 VKLDNNVESKS
+1125 
-1136 TVTINALVN
+1136 
-1145 NEPENAKDGYARSI
+1145 NEAI

-1178 AYFSNAK
+1178 SYFASAK
-1185 ILATELGQKDA
+1185 LFANKLNQKDA

>member
-25 PVTGDLKAQARPL
+25 PVTGDLKAQTRPL

-89 VSFQKSLCHFFIKD
+89 VSFQKSLCYFFIKD

-131 RRGTAELLLIEAYS
+131 RRGTAELLLIEAFS

-160 RTNSL
+160 RTNTL

-189 PEDVKKA
+189 PDDVKRA
-196 AYAQALTLLK
+196 AFAQAITLLK
-206 QATADGINTPERREA
+206 QATASGINTPESREA
-221 AYKLVDMY
+221 AYKLVEMY

-234 TKEATQLKNEID
+234 AKEATQLKNEID
-246 AKSSGSPVEVVR
+246 AKSNGSPVEVVR

-277 ADENFRAD
+277 ADESFRGD

-307 GRAIEAKQTEVD
+307 GRAIEAKQAELD

-369 CLLELKRPWEAH
+369 CLLELNRPWEAH
-381 IAFLDIFENS
+381 VAFLDIFENS

-410 IGRDNEAQA
+410 IGRNNEAQA

-429 KDEQVSAI
+429 KDDQVSSI

-527 KETKVDFDKYEQ
+527 KETKADFDKYEL

-571 ICEDWLKDYA
+571 LCEDWIKDYA
-581 KDNTDEVMS
+581 KTNTDEVIS
-590 QVPEVYTLIGD
+590 QMPEVYTLIGD

-610 DKKVKDADTDV
+610 DKKVKAADLDV
-621 RINAKN
+621 RLNAKT
-627 PDKAKFVEIKTKLEK
+627 PDKAKFVEIKTKFEK

-656 AAAKN
+656 AAAKS

-690 DLFREIFDWNHNDPK
+690 DLFKEIFDWNHNDPK

-730 EKVRKNFSAQLA
+730 EKVRKKFSAQLA
-742 DARKVVDTLERKP
+742 DARKAVDTLERKQ

-765 KASVRKLSAELEAE
+765 KASVRKLSTELEAE
-779 LAKVEVKRQTSIAD
+779 LAKVEAKRQISIAD

-859 LRLEDHRNSLVAQ
+859 LRLEEHRNSLVAQ
-872 ARGFFALGQLAVFTR
+872 ARGFFALGELAIFTR
-887 EPEKTAANYAKIAA
+887 EPEKTAANFAKIAA

-923 GDNKKAADYFG
+923 GDHKKASDYFG

-942 SEYADYGFAGLA
+942 SEYADYGFSGLA

-980 SKELDLRFTRARALT
+980 SKELDLRFTRARALA
-995 ELLKLEEAFQAF
+995 ELSKYKEAKEEFE
-1007 DEIIRTK
+1007 EIAKTK
-1014 EWRGEKTAASLYMLG
+1014 EWRGEKTAASLYWLG
-1029 LIHERN
+1029 LMAER
-1035 AIQMAQG
+1035 Q
-1042 KPSLIKKPKDA
+1042 A
-1053 TDLANVP
+1053 TD
-1060 KELTGTSP
+1060 
-1068 TSGAAP
+1068 
-1074 LTVIFASSGA
+1074 
-1084 TPEKKG
+1084 EKG
-1090 KVTYLW
+1090 Y
-1096 DFGDK
+1096 
-1101 LPTSTEPTPTHTY
+1101 
-1114 ATAGEFTATLT
+1114 
-1125 VKLDNNVESKS
+1125 
-1136 TVTINALVN
+1136 
-1145 NEPENAKDGYARSI
+1145 NEAI
-1159 AYYRRCHM
+1159 AYYRRCFM

-1178 AYFSNAK
+1178 SYFASAK
-1185 ILATELGQKDA
+1185 LFATKLNQKDA
-1196 AKVLLKEMLEKD
+1196 AKTLLKEMLEKD

-1218 AKSFL
+1218 AKAFL

>member
-7 RTYKLA
+7 RNYKLA

-25 PVTGDLKAQARPL
+25 PVTSDLKAQARPL
-38 PTAQKP
+38 PTAEKK
-44 QEDPLSLLYKDAIK
+44 EDPLSLLYKDAIK

-64 YREALALFEDLD
+64 YKEALVLFEELD
-76 AKAVDVEPKLKAV
+76 TKAVDVEPKLKAV
-89 VSFQKSLCHFFIKD
+89 VSFQKSLCQFFIKD
-103 WPRAETELTAF
+103 WPRAEAELTAF

-131 RRGTAELLLIEAYS
+131 RRGTAELLLIEAFS
-145 KQGKWELALARLEKI
+145 KQGKWELALVRLEKI

-165 ARPEERVSAFTLS
+165 ARPEERVNAFTLS

-189 PEDVKKA
+189 PEDVKRA
-196 AYAQALTLLK
+196 AYAQAITLLK
-206 QATADGINTPERREA
+206 QATADGISTPERREA
-221 AYKLVDMY
+221 AYKLVEMY
-229 TKLGL
+229 IKLGL
-234 TKEATQLKNEID
+234 TKEAAQLKNEID

-266 GDARFSAAETA
+266 GDARFSGAETA

-307 GRAIEAKQTEVD
+307 GRAIEAKQNEVD

-332 AANLEKTKQEVAQFK
+332 AANLEKTKQEVVQFK

-381 IAFLDIFENS
+381 VAFLDIFENS

-410 IGRDNEAQA
+410 IGRNNEAQA

-429 KDEQVSAI
+429 KDEQVSSI

-460 VQANVKT
+460 VQANVKS
-467 LTPEVIEEIDFR
+467 LTPEVVEEIDFR

-504 ERSPV
+504 ARSPV

-527 KETKVDFDKYEQ
+527 KETKADFDKYEQ

-571 ICEDWLKDYA
+571 LCEDWLKDYS
-581 KDNTDEVMS
+581 KDNTEEVMS
-590 QVPEVYTLIGD
+590 QMPEVYTLIGD

-610 DKKVKDADTDV
+610 DKKVKAADLDV
-621 RINAKN
+621 RLNAKT
-627 PDKAKFVEIKTKLEK
+627 PKKAEFVEIKAKSEK
-642 EKEAVTNKA
+642 EKEVVTNKA

-656 AAAKN
+656 AAARS

-690 DLFREIFDWNHNDPK
+690 DLFKEIFDWNHNDPK

-730 EKVRKNFSAQLA
+730 EKVRKNFSTQLA
-742 DARKVVDTLERKP
+742 DARKAVDTLERKP

-765 KASVRKLSAELEAE
+765 KASVRKLSAELEGE
-779 LAKVEVKRQTSIAD
+779 LAKVEVKRQVSIAD

-826 EKIARKVKRVKPGA
+826 EKLSRKIKRVKAGTT
-840 KPEPGAYTS
+840 PEPGTYTS
-849 EDAEKELVKL
+849 TEAEKELVKL
-859 LRLEDHRNSLVAQ
+859 LRLDDHRESLVAQ
-872 ARGFFALGQLAVFTR
+872 ARGFFALGQLAIFTR
-887 EPEKTAANYAKIAA
+887 EPEKTAANFAKIAA
-901 NYKAEELNPTILGL
+901 NYKAEELNPTILAM

-923 GDNKKAADYFG
+923 GDQKKAADYFG

-980 SKELDLRFTRARALT
+980 SKELDLRFTRARSLAELSKYADAKT
-995 ELLKLEEAFQAF
+995 EFEEIAK
-1007 DEIIRTK
+1007 TK
-1014 EWRGEKTAASLYMLG
+1014 DWRGEKTAASLYWLG
-1029 LIHERN
+1029 LMAER
-1035 AIQMAQG
+1035 Q
-1042 KPSLIKKPKDA
+1042 A
-1053 TDLANVP
+1053 TDDM
-1060 KELTGTSP
+1060 G
-1068 TSGAAP
+1068 
-1074 LTVIFASSGA
+1074 
-1084 TPEKKG
+1084 
-1090 KVTYLW
+1090 Y
-1096 DFGDK
+1096 
-1101 LPTSTEPTPTHTY
+1101 
-1114 ATAGEFTATLT
+1114 
-1125 VKLDNNVESKS
+1125 
-1136 TVTINALVN
+1136 
-1145 NEPENAKDGYARSI
+1145 NEAI

-1178 AYFSNAK
+1178 SYFASAK
-1185 ILATELGQKDA
+1185 LFATKLNQKDA